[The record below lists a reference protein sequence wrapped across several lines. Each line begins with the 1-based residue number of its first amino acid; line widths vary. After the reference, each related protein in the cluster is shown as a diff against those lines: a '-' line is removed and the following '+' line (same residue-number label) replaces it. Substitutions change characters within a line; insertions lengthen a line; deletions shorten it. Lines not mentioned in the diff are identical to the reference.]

1 MKKILTL
8 MAAMSACAGTAMAS
22 DFNFADPTKDAEKPG
37 SDLNYNETAKAFS
50 FTVTKDDEI
59 TLTATGDV
67 TVKLGGAVLT
77 AADGKYKATADGELT
92 IELGTSAVTKIV
104 VVSSNSRLV
113 QAEIEKAQDKMGEAI
128 AAVAK
133 YVNYLDFYNKVQEE
147 ISKAGQKVQ
156 DVKAK
161 LAELKEANNV
171 TDDNREALIAELT
184 STTLLADDNY
194 GAVVMAENAIAKA
207 DEAFAKYKEIV
218 EVDSKIATSAL
229 DKANGTATKD
239 EWRDNGGEAI
249 NNTTMFTHNLK
260 AVKNNRGDVTGTA
273 LDGFKTTWIEGEWK
287 SLKDSVNTIKNDA
300 LAELGK
306 YPNSFKGY
314 KYVKSDFFYYENGSD
329 ENDPDN
335 GKLWVNDDVLTDQ
348 AAFQAKYQEVV
359 AKLRNVIARANFER
373 DNLKTVNDLT
383 AKVNKVDDALKA
395 GAPFALDADND
406 FNLLKEQITA
416 MQTEISNSENRY
428 MYGQDE
434 LSTFVTNISGVSTML
449 DAFYTELVGKARTDL
464 EAKLDAAQK
473 NLTKVS
479 YEVSAKYEHESATQV
494 EYQKQFSEQQN
505 KLDEVKKNVAASAF
519 PTVQTDYKAFADR
532 ISNINKK
539 VDEIWGTTLSSQKQE
554 ILTHN
559 QEAKDQIFKAIDAVR
574 ADYSLYVEKIN
585 TWITDDAT
593 KAAATDLKANLN
605 KLFSIVNGLDDMKAE
620 VTEAVDKMTENIKKE
635 SDEEFGAHYEANKN
649 IYRLTDDKVKGYLN
663 STETVS
669 NTIYNELKA
678 AAKTANAKAYYF
690 VQHSYNIKSID
701 WADDLIKTAKRN
713 VKTGDRNEKMS
724 AAAAAKFKVAYGKIR
739 EKDLTAPEGQQ
750 GEGYVKIAETEI
762 DRLNTY
768 DVDAADFKDNILAD
782 KVVKN
787 KDGKRELPE
796 KFIAPVETAVKAL
809 NEELESY
816 TTQYEL
822 IYEKKVEWNTAKA
835 KEDEL
840 QAKVDAWEEAN
851 KVAAE
856 NHFNVNK
863 ELTLV
868 NEDLA
873 KALENLEE
881 GCLTAKK
888 CEDATNKALENYEV
902 KMYMIQHFTEAKAN
916 EAAAP
921 VVSAKVAEVEKA
933 IADARTKVADYADDI
948 KNKANAELN
957 TIDGKL
963 TTLKKSIDLSVKKN
977 EIAANKDGF
986 IASLTTL
993 AGDVTKVLEAAA
1005 QAAKDADLD
1014 YNGDG
1019 KVNVQDLVDADAD
1032 FQKTGDGFTFYK
1044 FLDAYL
1050 EYLSK

>member
-22 DFNFADPTKDAEKPG
+22 DFNFANPSVDAKEEG
-37 SDLNYNETAKAFS
+37 SALTYNETAKAFS
-50 FTVTKDDEI
+50 FTVTAEDEI

-67 TVKLGGAVLT
+67 TVKLNGSALT
-77 AADGKYKATADGELT
+77 AVDGKYKATADGTLT

-104 VVSSNSRLV
+104 VVSSNSRKV
-113 QAEIEKAQDKMGEAI
+113 QTEIENAQAKMGEAI

-133 YVNYLDFYNKVQEE
+133 YVGYGDFYNKVQAE

-161 LAELKEANNV
+161 LAEYKEANNV
-171 TDDNREALIAELT
+171 TDANKDALIAELN
-184 STTLLADDNY
+184 STVLLADGNY
-194 GAVVMAENAIAKA
+194 GAVKMAEEAIAKA
-207 DEAFAKYKEIV
+207 DATFALFTQIV
-218 EVDSKIATSAL
+218 DTDSKVAL
-229 DKANGTATKD
+229 NALTKANGVATQG
-239 EWRDNGGEAI
+239 EWMVNGGEKI

-260 AVKNNRGDVTGTA
+260 AVKNQLGIVTKTE
-273 LDGFKTTWIEGEWK
+273 LDGFKTTWIESEWK
-287 SLKDSVNTIKNDA
+287 NLNKEVNETIKNA
-300 LAELGK
+300 AIAELNK
-306 YPNSFKGY
+306 YPNAF
-314 KYVKSDFFYYENGSD
+314 V
-329 ENDPDN
+329 ENDE
-335 GKLWVNDDVLTDQ
+335 Q
-348 AAFQAKYQEVV
+348 AFVDMYQEVV
-359 AKLRNVIARANFER
+359 EKLHNVIARANFER

-383 AKVNKVDDALKA
+383 AKVNKVDVALKA
-395 GAPFALDADND
+395 GAPFVLDADND
-406 FNLLKEQITA
+406 FTLLKEQITA
-416 MQTEISNSENRY
+416 MQTEISSSENRY
-428 MYGQDE
+428 MYSQDNFSE
-434 LSTFVTNISGVSTML
+434 FVNTISGVSTKL
-449 DAFYTELVGKARTDL
+449 DGFYTELVGKARTDL
-464 EAKLDAAQK
+464 QAKLKAAQE

-479 YEVSAKYEHESATQV
+479 YEVSAKYEHESATQK

-519 PTVQTDYKAFADR
+519 PTVQTDYKAFVDQ

-539 VDEIWGTTLSSQKQE
+539 VDEIWGTTLSSQKAE
-554 ILTHN
+554 INTHN
-559 QEAKDQIFKAIDAVR
+559 QEAKKKIFDAIDAVR

-585 TWITDDAT
+585 TWINDDAT
-593 KAAATDLKANLN
+593 KKAATDLKANLN
-605 KLFSIVNGLDDMKAE
+605 ELFSIVNGLDDMKAE

-649 IYRLTDDKVKGYLN
+649 IYRLTEDKVTGYLN
-663 STETVS
+663 STKTVS
-669 NTIYNELKA
+669 DAIYDELKEA
-678 AAKTANAKAYYF
+678 ATTANAKAYDF
-690 VQHSYNIKSID
+690 VKTNTGYGVKSIR
-701 WADDLIKTAKRN
+701 WANNLISDAKYN
-713 VKTGDRNEKMS
+713 VKTGDKNEKMS
-724 AAAAAKFKVAYGKIR
+724 AEAAAKFKAAYDKIAQ
-739 EKDLTAPEGQQ
+739 KDLTAPKGEQ

-762 DRLNTY
+762 ERLYNY
-768 DVDAADFKDNILAD
+768 DINKADFKDNILAD

-787 KDGKRELPE
+787 KEGKRELPE
-796 KFIAPVETAVKAL
+796 QYIAPVETAVNAL
-809 NEELESY
+809 NNELESY
-816 TTQYEL
+816 KAQYKD
-822 IYEKKVEWNTAKA
+822 IYALKVDWNTAKA

-840 QAKVDAWEEAN
+840 QAKVDAWEKAN
-851 KVAAE
+851 NVTAE

-863 ELTLV
+863 ELTAV
-868 NEDLA
+868 NENLA
-873 KALENLEE
+873 KTLENLEK
-881 GCLTAKK
+881 GCLTATK
-888 CEDATNKALENYEV
+888 CQDATDKAKENYAV

-948 KNKANAELN
+948 KNKANADLN

-963 TTLKKSIDLSVKKN
+963 TTLKNSIDASVKAN
-977 EIAANKDGF
+977 TIAANKDGF

-1019 KVNVQDLVDADAD
+1019 KVDVKDLVDADAD
-1032 FQKTGDGFTFYK
+1032 FQNTGDGFTFYK

>member
-22 DFNFADPTKDAEKPG
+22 DFNFANPTVDAKEDG
-37 SDLNYNETAKAFS
+37 SSPLKYDKTAKSFS
-50 FTVTKDDEI
+50 FTVTAEDEI
-59 TLTATGDV
+59 TLTATGNV
-67 TVKLGGAVLT
+67 TVKLNGTALT
-77 AADGKYKATADGELT
+77 AENGKYKATADGELT

-113 QAEIEKAQDKMGEAI
+113 QAEIEKAQAKMGEAI

-133 YVNYLDFYNKVQEE
+133 YVGYSEFYNKVQAEV
-147 ISKAGQKVQ
+147 SKAGQKVQ

-161 LAELKEANNV
+161 LAVLKETNKV
-171 TDDNREALIAELT
+171 TNENRDALIAELN
-184 STTLLADDNY
+184 STTLLADGTY
-194 GAVVMAENAIAKA
+194 GAVKMAEDAIAKA
-207 DEAFAKYKEIV
+207 DATFALFT
-218 EVDSKIATSAL
+218 KIIGTDAKVAL
-229 DKANGTATKD
+229 DALTKANGTATQG
-239 EWRDNGGEAI
+239 EWVVNGGEKI

-260 AVKNNRGDVTGTA
+260 AVKNHGIVTGTA
-273 LDGFKTTWIEGEWK
+273 LDGFKTTWIESEWK
-287 SLKDSVNTIKNDA
+287 NLNDEVNKTIKDA
-300 LAELGK
+300 AVAELGK
-306 YPNSFKGY
+306 YPNAF
-314 KYVKSDFFYYENGSD
+314 V
-329 ENDPDN
+329 ENDE
-335 GKLWVNDDVLTDQ
+335 Q
-348 AAFQAKYQEVV
+348 AFVAMYNEVV
-359 AKLRNVIARANFER
+359 EKLRNVIARANFER

-383 AKVNKVDDALKA
+383 AKVNKVDAALKA

-406 FNLLKEQITA
+406 FTLLKEQITA
-416 MQTEISNSENRY
+416 MQTEINSSENRY
-428 MYGQDE
+428 MYSQDNFSE
-434 LSTFVTNISGVSTML
+434 FVNTISGVSTKL
-449 DAFYTELVGKARTDL
+449 DGFYTELVGKARTDL
-464 EAKLDAAQK
+464 QAKLKAAQE

-479 YEVSAKYEHESATQV
+479 YEVSAKYEHESATQK

-505 KLDEVKKNVAASAF
+505 KLDKVKNDVKASTF
-519 PTVQTDYKAFADR
+519 PTVQTDYKTFVDQV
-532 ISNINKK
+532 SNINKK
-539 VDEIWGTTLSSQKQE
+539 VDEIWGTTLSSQKAE
-554 ILTHN
+554 INTHN
-559 QEAKDQIFKAIDAVR
+559 QAAKNQIFKAIDAVR

-585 TWITDDAT
+585 TWINDDAT
-593 KAAATDLKANLN
+593 KKAATDLKANLN
-605 KLFSIVNGLDDMKAE
+605 ELFSIVNGLDDMKAE

-649 IYRLTDDKVKGYLN
+649 IYRLTEDKVTGYLN
-663 STETVS
+663 STKTVS
-669 NTIYNELKA
+669 DAIYDELKEA
-678 AAKTANAKAYYF
+678 ATTANAKAYDF
-690 VQHSYNIKSID
+690 VKTNTGYGVKSIR
-701 WADDLIKTAKRN
+701 WANNLISDAKYN
-713 VKTGDRNEKMS
+713 VKTGDKNEKMS
-724 AAAAAKFKVAYGKIR
+724 AEAAAKFKAAYDKIAQ
-739 EKDLTAPEGQQ
+739 KDLTAPKGEQ

-762 DRLNTY
+762 ERLYNY
-768 DVDAADFKDNILAD
+768 DINKADFKDNILAD

-787 KDGKRELPE
+787 KEGKRELPE
-796 KFIAPVETAVKAL
+796 QYIAPVETAVNAL
-809 NEELESY
+809 NNELESY
-816 TTQYEL
+816 KAQYKD
-822 IYEKKVEWNTAKA
+822 IYALKVDWNTAKA

-840 QAKVDAWEEAN
+840 QAKVDAWEKAN
-851 KVAAE
+851 NVAAE

-863 ELTLV
+863 ELTAV
-868 NEDLA
+868 NENLA
-873 KALENLEE
+873 KTLENLEK
-881 GCLTAKK
+881 GCLTATK
-888 CEDATNKALENYEV
+888 CQDATDKAKENYAV

-948 KNKANAELN
+948 KNKANADLN

-963 TTLKKSIDLSVKKN
+963 TTLKNSIDASVKAN
-977 EIAANKDGF
+977 TIAANKDGF

>member
-22 DFNFADPTKDAEKPG
+22 DFNFANPTKDAKEDG
-37 SDLNYNETAKAFS
+37 SALTYNETAKAFS

-77 AADGKYKATADGELT
+77 AEDGKYKATADGELT

-113 QAEIEKAQDKMGEAI
+113 QAEIEKAQVKMGEAI

-133 YVNYLDFYNKVQEE
+133 YVGYGDFYNAVQAEV
-147 ISKAGQKVQ
+147 SKAGQKVQ

-161 LAELKEANNV
+161 LAVLKETNKV
-171 TDDNREALIAELT
+171 TNDNREALIAELN
-184 STTLLADDNY
+184 SRVLLADGNY
-194 GAVVMAENAIAKA
+194 GAVKMADDAIANA
-207 DEAFAKYKEIV
+207 DKTFKLFEKITGTDAKV
-218 EVDSKIATSAL
+218 AL
-229 DKANGTATKD
+229 DALKKANGIATID
-239 EWRDNGGEAI
+239 EWNENNGEKI

-260 AVKNNRGDVTGTA
+260 AVKNQSGKVTGTA
-273 LDGFKTTWIEGEWK
+273 LDGFKTTWIEGEWNN
-287 SLKDSVNTIKNDA
+287 LNNEVNTTIKNA
-300 LAELGK
+300 AIAELNK
-306 YPNSFKGY
+306 YPNAFVTNDYELDSGDEVYGEEAFK
-314 KYVKSDFFYYENGSD
+314 
-329 ENDPDN
+329 
-335 GKLWVNDDVLTDQ
+335 
-348 AAFQAKYQEVV
+348 AMYQEVV
-359 AKLRNVIARANFER
+359 DKLHNVIARANFER

-383 AKVNKVDDALKA
+383 IKVNKVEEALKA
-395 GAPFALDADND
+395 GAPFVLDKDNE
-406 FNLLKEQITA
+406 FTLLKEQIKA
-416 MQTEISNSENRY
+416 MQAEISDSENRY
-428 MYGQDE
+428 MHSQKDFNT
-434 LSTFVTNISGVSTML
+434 SVNNIRVTSSKL
-449 DAFYTELVGKARTDL
+449 DGFYTELVDKARKDFD
-464 EAKLDAAQK
+464 AKLKAAQE

-505 KLDEVKKNVAASAF
+505 KLDEVKKNVAASTF
-519 PTVQTDYKAFADR
+519 PTVQTDYKTFVDQ

-539 VDEIWGTTLSSQKQE
+539 VDEIWGTTLSSQKAE
-554 ILTHN
+554 INTHN
-559 QEAKDQIFKAIDAVR
+559 QEAKNQIFKAIDAVR

-585 TWITDDAT
+585 TWIKDKAT
-593 KAAATDLKANLN
+593 SAAATDLKANLN
-605 KLFSIVNGLDDMKAE
+605 ELFSIVNGLDDMKAE
-620 VTEAVDKMTENIKKE
+620 VTEAVNKMTENIKKE

-649 IYRLTDDKVKGYLN
+649 IYRLTEDKVTDYLKN
-663 STETVS
+663 TKTVS
-669 NTIYNELKA
+669 DAIYDELKEAATTANDKAYDFVKNGYSVNTIGWANELIKAAKRKVQTGDKYEKMSDKA
-678 AAKTANAKAYYF
+678 AAKF
-690 VQHSYNIKSID
+690 I
-701 WADDLIKTAKRN
+701 
-713 VKTGDRNEKMS
+713 
-724 AAAAAKFKVAYGKIR
+724 VAYGKIA
-739 EKDLTAPEGQQ
+739 EKDLSAPEGQQ
-750 GEGYVKIAETEI
+750 GEGYVKIAEAEI
-762 DRLNTY
+762 ERLYRY
-768 DVDAADFKDNILAD
+768 DFNKPDFKDNILAD
-782 KVVKN
+782 KVVEIN
-787 KDGKRELPE
+787 GKRELPE
-796 KFIAPVETAVKAL
+796 KFIAPVETAVNAL
-809 NEELESY
+809 NDELTSY
-816 TTQYEL
+816 TDQYKL

-840 QAKVDAWEEAN
+840 QAKVDAWEKAN
-851 KVAAE
+851 AAE

-873 KALENLEE
+873 KALDNLEK
-881 GCLTAKK
+881 GCLTASK
-888 CEDATNKALENYEV
+888 CKDATNKAIENYKA
-902 KMYMIQHFTEAKAN
+902 KMYMIEHFTEAKAN

-948 KNKANAELN
+948 KNKANADLN
-957 TIDGKL
+957 TIDGNL
-963 TTLKKSIDLSVKKN
+963 TSLKSSIDASVKDN
-977 EIAANKDGF
+977 TIAANKDGF
-986 IASLTTL
+986 IASLTKL

>member
-22 DFNFADPTKDAEKPG
+22 DFNFANPSVDAKEEG
-37 SDLNYNETAKAFS
+37 SALTYNETAKAFS
-50 FTVTKDDEI
+50 FTVTAEDEI

-67 TVKLGGAVLT
+67 TVKLNGSALT
-77 AADGKYKATADGELT
+77 AVDGMYKATADGTLT

-113 QAEIEKAQDKMGEAI
+113 QAEIEKAQVKMGEAI

-133 YVNYLDFYNKVQEE
+133 YVGYGDFYNAVQAEV
-147 ISKAGQKVQ
+147 SKAGQKVQ

-161 LAELKEANNV
+161 LAVLKETNSV
-171 TDDNREALIAELT
+171 TDANRVALIAELN
-184 STTLLADDNY
+184 SDVLLADGNY
-194 GAVVMAENAIAKA
+194 GAVKMAENAVAEAETTFALFNKIIDTDAK
-207 DEAFAKYKEIV
+207 EN
-218 EVDSKIATSAL
+218 AL
-229 DKANGTATKD
+229 NALTKANGVATQG
-239 EWRDNGGEAI
+239 EWMVNGGVKI

-260 AVKNNRGDVTGTA
+260 AVKNQLGIVTKVE
-273 LDGFKTTWIEGEWK
+273 LDGFKTTWIESEWK
-287 SLKDSVNTIKNDA
+287 NLNDEVNITIKNA
-300 LAELGK
+300 AVAELGK
-306 YPNSFKGY
+306 FPKAF
-314 KYVKSDFFYYENGSD
+314 V
-329 ENDPDN
+329 ENDE
-335 GKLWVNDDVLTDQ
+335 Q
-348 AAFQAKYQEVV
+348 AFVDMYKEVV
-359 AKLRNVIARANFER
+359 EKLRNVIARANFER

-383 AKVNKVDDALKA
+383 AKVNKVDAALKA
-395 GAPFALDADND
+395 GAPFVLDADND
-406 FNLLKEQITA
+406 FTLLKEQITA
-416 MQTEISNSENRY
+416 MQTEISSSENRY
-428 MYGQDE
+428 MYSQDNFSE
-434 LSTFVTNISGVSTML
+434 FVNTISGVSTKL
-449 DAFYTELVGKARTDL
+449 DGFYTELVGKARTDL
-464 EAKLDAAQK
+464 KAKLDAAQK

-479 YEVSAKYEHESATQV
+479 YEVSAKYEHESATQK

-519 PTVQTDYKAFADR
+519 PTVQTDYKTFVDQ

-539 VDEIWGTTLSSQKQE
+539 VDEIWGTTLSSQKAE
-554 ILTHN
+554 INTHN
-559 QEAKDQIFKAIDAVR
+559 QAAKKQIFDAIDAVR

-585 TWITDDAT
+585 TWINDDAT
-593 KAAATDLKANLN
+593 KKAATDLKANLN
-605 KLFSIVNGLDDMKAE
+605 ELFSIVNGLDDMKAE

-649 IYRLTDDKVKGYLN
+649 IYRLTEDKVTGYLN
-663 STETVS
+663 STKTVS
-669 NTIYNELKA
+669 DAIYDELKEA
-678 AAKTANAKAYYF
+678 ATTANAKAYNF
-690 VQHSYNIKSID
+690 VKTNTNYGVKSIR
-701 WADDLIKTAKRN
+701 WATNLISDAKYN
-713 VKTGDRNEKMS
+713 VKTGDKNEKMS
-724 AAAAAKFKVAYGKIR
+724 AEAAAKFKAAYDKIAQ
-739 EKDLTAPEGQQ
+739 KDLTAPKGEQ

-762 DRLNTY
+762 ERLYNY
-768 DVDAADFKDNILAD
+768 DINKADFKDNILAD

-787 KDGKRELPE
+787 KEGKRELPE
-796 KFIAPVETAVKAL
+796 QYIAPVETAVNAL
-809 NEELESY
+809 NKELESY
-816 TTQYEL
+816 TAQYKD
-822 IYEKKVEWNTAKA
+822 IYALKVDWNTAKA

-840 QAKVDAWEEAN
+840 QAKVDAWEKAN
-851 KVAAE
+851 NVAAE

-873 KALENLEE
+873 NTLKNLEK
-881 GCLTAKK
+881 GCLTATK
-888 CEDATNKALENYEV
+888 CQDATDKAKENYAV

-963 TTLKKSIDLSVKKN
+963 TDLKKSIDLSVKDN
-977 EIAANKDGF
+977 TIAANKDGY
-986 IASLTTL
+986 IANLTTL

>member
-22 DFNFADPTKDAEKPG
+22 DFNFANPSVDAKEEG
-37 SDLNYNETAKAFS
+37 SALTYNETAKAFS
-50 FTVTKDDEI
+50 FTVTAEDEI

-67 TVKLGGAVLT
+67 TVKLNGSTLT
-77 AADGKYKATADGELT
+77 AVDGKYKATADGTLT

-113 QAEIEKAQDKMGEAI
+113 QAEIEKAQVKMGEAI

-133 YVNYLDFYNKVQEE
+133 YVGYGDFYNAVQAEV
-147 ISKAGQKVQ
+147 SKAGQKVQ

-161 LAELKEANNV
+161 LAVLKETNSV
-171 TDDNREALIAELT
+171 TDANRVALIAELN
-184 STTLLADDNY
+184 SDVLLADGNY
-194 GAVVMAENAIAKA
+194 GAVKMAENAVAEAETTFALFNKIIDTDAK
-207 DEAFAKYKEIV
+207 EN
-218 EVDSKIATSAL
+218 AL
-229 DKANGTATKD
+229 NALTKANGVATQG
-239 EWRDNGGEAI
+239 EWMVNGGVKI

-260 AVKNNRGDVTGTA
+260 AVKNQLGIVTKVE
-273 LDGFKTTWIEGEWK
+273 LDGFKTTWIESEWK
-287 SLKDSVNTIKNDA
+287 NLNDEVNITIKNA
-300 LAELGK
+300 AVAELGK
-306 YPNSFKGY
+306 FPKAF
-314 KYVKSDFFYYENGSD
+314 V
-329 ENDPDN
+329 ENDE
-335 GKLWVNDDVLTDQ
+335 Q
-348 AAFQAKYQEVV
+348 AFIEMYQEVV
-359 AKLRNVIARANFER
+359 EKLHNVIARANFER

-383 AKVNKVDDALKA
+383 AKVNKVDAALKA
-395 GAPFALDADND
+395 GAPFVLDADND
-406 FNLLKEQITA
+406 FTLLKEQITA
-416 MQTEISNSENRY
+416 MQTEINSSENRY
-428 MYGQDE
+428 MYSQDNFSE
-434 LSTFVTNISGVSTML
+434 FVNTISGVSTKL
-449 DAFYTELVGKARTDL
+449 DGFYTELVGKARTDL

-479 YEVSAKYEHESATQV
+479 YEVSAKYEHESATQK

-519 PTVQTDYKAFADR
+519 PTVQTDYKTFVDQ

-539 VDEIWGTTLSSQKQE
+539 VDEIWGTTLSSQKAE

-559 QEAKDQIFKAIDAVR
+559 QAAKDQIFKAIDAVR

-585 TWITDDAT
+585 TWINDDAT
-593 KAAATDLKANLN
+593 KKAATDLKANLN
-605 KLFSIVNGLDDMKAE
+605 ELFSIVNGLDDMKAE

-649 IYRLTDDKVKGYLN
+649 IYRLTEDKVTGYLN
-663 STETVS
+663 STKTVS
-669 NTIYNELKA
+669 DAIYDELKEA
-678 AAKTANAKAYYF
+678 ATTANAKAYNF
-690 VQHSYNIKSID
+690 VKTNTNYGVKSIR
-701 WADDLIKTAKRN
+701 WANNLISDAKRN
-713 VKTGDRNEKMS
+713 VKTGDKNEKMS
-724 AAAAAKFKVAYGKIR
+724 AEAAAKFKAAYDKIAQ
-739 EKDLTAPEGQQ
+739 KDLTAPKGEQ

-762 DRLNTY
+762 ERLYNY
-768 DVDAADFKDNILAD
+768 DINKADFKDNILAD

-787 KDGKRELPE
+787 KEGKRELPE
-796 KFIAPVETAVKAL
+796 QYIAPVETAVNAL
-809 NEELESY
+809 NNELESY
-816 TTQYEL
+816 KAQYKD
-822 IYEKKVEWNTAKA
+822 IYALKVDWNTAKA

-840 QAKVDAWEEAN
+840 QAKVDAWEKAN
-851 KVAAE
+851 NVTAE

-863 ELTLV
+863 ELTAV
-868 NEDLA
+868 NENLA
-873 KALENLEE
+873 KTLENLEK
-881 GCLTAKK
+881 GCLTATK
-888 CEDATNKALENYEV
+888 CQDATDKAKENYAV

-948 KNKANAELN
+948 KNKANADLN

-963 TTLKKSIDLSVKKN
+963 TTLKNSIDASVKAN
-977 EIAANKDGF
+977 TIAANKDGF

-1019 KVNVQDLVDADAD
+1019 KVDVKDLVDADAD
-1032 FQKTGDGFTFYK
+1032 FQNTGDGFTFYK

>member
-22 DFNFADPTKDAEKPG
+22 DFNFANPTVDAKEDG
-37 SDLNYNETAKAFS
+37 SSPLKYDKTAKSFS
-50 FTVTKDDEI
+50 FTVTAEDEI
-59 TLTATGDV
+59 TLTATGNV
-67 TVKLGGAVLT
+67 TVKLNGTALT
-77 AADGKYKATADGELT
+77 AENGKYKAKADGELT

-113 QAEIEKAQDKMGEAI
+113 QAEIEKAQVKMGDAI

-147 ISKAGQKVQ
+147 ISKAGRKVQ

-161 LAELKEANNV
+161 LAELKETNSV

-184 STTLLADDNY
+184 STTLLADGNY
-194 GAVVMAENAIAKA
+194 GAVKMAENAVAEAETTFALFNKIIGTEKEGDDAKVA
-207 DEAFAKYKEIV
+207 ID
-218 EVDSKIATSAL
+218 AL
-229 DKANGTATKD
+229 NKANGTATQG
-239 EWRDNGGEAI
+239 EWMVNGGEKI

-260 AVKNNRGDVTGTA
+260 AVKKYGVVTGTE
-273 LDGFKTTWIEGEWK
+273 LDGFKTTWIE
-287 SLKDSVNTIKNDA
+287 SVWNNLNKEVNETIKNA
-300 LAELGK
+300 AVAELGK
-306 YPNSFKGY
+306 FPKAF
-314 KYVKSDFFYYENGSD
+314 V
-329 ENDPDN
+329 ENDE
-335 GKLWVNDDVLTDQ
+335 Q
-348 AAFQAKYQEVV
+348 AFIEMYQEVV
-359 AKLRNVIARANFER
+359 EKLRNVIARANFER

-383 AKVNKVDDALKA
+383 AKVNKVDAALKA

-406 FNLLKEQITA
+406 FTLLKEQITA
-416 MQTEISNSENRY
+416 MQTEINSSENRY
-428 MYGQDE
+428 MYSQDNFSE
-434 LSTFVTNISGVSTML
+434 FVNTISGVSTKL
-449 DAFYTELVGKARTDL
+449 DGFYTELVGKARTDL
-464 EAKLDAAQK
+464 QAKLKAAQE

-479 YEVSAKYEHESATQV
+479 YEVSAKYEHESATQK

-505 KLDEVKKNVAASAF
+505 KLDKVKKDVTDSTF
-519 PTVQTDYKAFADR
+519 PTVQTDYKTFVDQ

-539 VDEIWGTTLSSQKQE
+539 VDEIWGTTLSKQKAE
-554 ILTHN
+554 INTHN
-559 QEAKDQIFKAIDAVR
+559 QEAKNQIFKAIDAVR

-585 TWITDDAT
+585 TWIKDDAT
-593 KAAATDLKANLN
+593 KKAATDLKANLN
-605 KLFSIVNGLDDMKAE
+605 ELFSIVNGLDDMKAE

-649 IYRLTDDKVKGYLN
+649 IYRLTEDKVKGYLN
-663 STETVS
+663 STKTVS
-669 NTIYNELKA
+669 DAIYDELKEAATTANDKAYDFVMNGYSVNTIGWANELIKA
-678 AAKTANAKAYYF
+678 A
-690 VQHSYNIKSID
+690 
-701 WADDLIKTAKRN
+701 KRK
-713 VKTGDRNEKMS
+713 VKTGDKNEKMS
-724 AAAAAKFKVAYGKIR
+724 AKAAAKFIAAYDKIAQ
-739 EKDLTAPEGQQ
+739 KDLTAPKGEQ

-762 DRLNTY
+762 ERLYNY
-768 DVDAADFKDNILAD
+768 DINKADFKDNILAD

-787 KDGKRELPE
+787 KEGKRELPE
-796 KFIAPVETAVKAL
+796 QYIAPVETAVNAL
-809 NEELESY
+809 NDELKSY
-816 TTQYEL
+816 TDQYKL

-840 QAKVDAWEEAN
+840 QAKVNAWEEAN

-873 KALENLEE
+873 KALENLEK
-881 GCLTAKK
+881 GCLTASK
-888 CEDATNKALENYEV
+888 CQDATNKAIENYKV
-902 KMYMIQHFTEAKAN
+902 KMYMIQNFTEAKAN

-933 IADARTKVADYADDI
+933 IADARTKVAVYADDI
-948 KNKANAELN
+948 KNKANADLN

-963 TTLKKSIDLSVKKN
+963 TTLKSSIDASVKAN
-977 EIAANKDGF
+977 TIAANKDGF
-986 IASLTTL
+986 IANLTTL

>member
-22 DFNFADPTKDAEKPG
+22 DFNFADPSVDAEKPG
-37 SDLNYNETAKAFS
+37 SALTYNETAKAFS
-50 FTVTKDDEI
+50 FTVTAEDEI

-67 TVKLGGAVLT
+67 TVKLNGAVLT
-77 AADGKYKATADGELT
+77 AADGKYKATSDGELT

-113 QAEIEKAQDKMGEAI
+113 QAEIEKAQAKMGEVI
-128 AAVAK
+128 AAAAK
-133 YVNYLDFYNKVQEE
+133 YVNYLDFYNAVQAE

-161 LAELKEANNV
+161 LAEYKEANNV
-171 TDDNREALIAELT
+171 TDANKDALIAELN
-184 STTLLADDNY
+184 STTLLADGNY
-194 GAVVMAENAIAKA
+194 GAVKMAEDAIAKA
-207 DEAFAKYKEIV
+207 DATFALFN
-218 EVDSKIATSAL
+218 KIIGTDAKVAL
-229 DKANGTATKD
+229 NALKKANGTATQG
-239 EWRDNGGEAI
+239 EWVVNGGERI

-260 AVKNNRGDVTGTA
+260 AVKNNLGIVTGTA
-273 LDGFKTTWIEGEWK
+273 LDGFKTTWIESEWTN
-287 SLKDSVNTIKNDA
+287 LNNEVNTTIKNA
-300 LAELGK
+300 AIAELNK
-306 YPNSFKGY
+306 YPNAF
-314 KYVKSDFFYYENGSD
+314 V
-329 ENDPDN
+329 ENDE
-335 GKLWVNDDVLTDQ
+335 Q
-348 AAFQAKYQEVV
+348 AFVDMYQEVV
-359 AKLRNVIARANFER
+359 DKLANVIARANFER

-383 AKVNKVDDALKA
+383 AKVNKVDAALKA

-406 FNLLKEQITA
+406 FTLLKEQITA
-416 MQTEISNSENRY
+416 MQTEISSSENRY
-428 MYGQDE
+428 MYSQDNF
-434 LSTFVTNISGVSTML
+434 STFVTNINGVSTKL

-505 KLDEVKKNVAASAF
+505 ELDKVKKNVAASAF
-519 PTVQTDYKAFADR
+519 PTVHTDYKAFADQ

-539 VDEIWGTTLSSQKQE
+539 VDEIWGTTLSKQKTE
-554 ILTHN
+554 INTHN
-559 QEAKDQIFKAIDAVR
+559 QEAKKKIFDAIDAVR

-593 KAAATDLKANLN
+593 MAAATDLKANLN

-649 IYRLTDDKVKGYLN
+649 IYRLTEDKVTGYLN
-663 STETVS
+663 STKTVS
-669 NTIYNELKA
+669 KAIYDELKEA
-678 AAKTANAKAYYF
+678 ARTANDEAYYF
-690 VQHSYNIKSID
+690 VQHSYKINSID
-701 WADDLIKTAKRN
+701 WATDLIDNAKRYN
-713 VKTGDRNEKMS
+713 VKPGNKNELMS
-724 AAAAAKFKVAYGKIR
+724 AEADPKFKAAYDKIAK
-739 EKDLTAPEGQQ
+739 KDLNAPEGQQ

-762 DRLNTY
+762 ERLYHY
-768 DVDAADFKDNILAD
+768 DINAADFKDNILAD
-782 KVVKN
+782 KVVAI
-787 KDGKRELPE
+787 DGKRELPE
-796 KFIAPVETAVKAL
+796 KFIAPVKTAVNAL
-809 NEELESY
+809 NKELESY
-816 TTQYEL
+816 KAQYQL
-822 IYEKKVEWNTAKA
+822 IYAKKVDWNTAKA

-888 CEDATNKALENYEV
+888 CEDATNKAIENYMV

-948 KNKANAELN
+948 KNKANADLN

-963 TTLKKSIDLSVKKN
+963 TDLKKSIDESVKAN
-977 EIAANKDGF
+977 TIAANKDSF

>member
-22 DFNFADPTKDAEKPG
+22 DFNFANPTVDAKEDG
-37 SDLNYNETAKAFS
+37 SSPLKYDKTAKSFS
-50 FTVTKDDEI
+50 FTVTADDEI
-59 TLTATGDV
+59 TLTATGNV
-67 TVKLGGAVLT
+67 TVKLNGTALT
-77 AADGKYKATADGELT
+77 AENGKYKATADGELT

-113 QAEIEKAQDKMGEAI
+113 QTEIEKAQAKMGEAI

-133 YVNYLDFYNKVQEE
+133 YVGYSEFYNKVQAEV
-147 ISKAGQKVQ
+147 SKAGQKVQ

-161 LAELKEANNV
+161 LAVLKETNKV
-171 TDDNREALIAELT
+171 TNENRDALIAELN
-184 STTLLADDNY
+184 STTLLADGTY
-194 GAVVMAENAIAKA
+194 GAVKMAEDAIAKA
-207 DEAFAKYKEIV
+207 DATFALFT
-218 EVDSKIATSAL
+218 KIIGTDAKVAL
-229 DKANGTATKD
+229 DALTKANGTATQG
-239 EWRDNGGEAI
+239 EWVVNGGEKI

-260 AVKNNRGDVTGTA
+260 AVKNHGIVTGTA
-273 LDGFKTTWIEGEWK
+273 LDGFKTTWIQSEWK
-287 SLKDSVNTIKNDA
+287 NLNDEVNKTIKDA
-300 LAELGK
+300 AVAELGK
-306 YPNSFKGY
+306 YPNAF
-314 KYVKSDFFYYENGSD
+314 V
-329 ENDPDN
+329 ENDE
-335 GKLWVNDDVLTDQ
+335 Q
-348 AAFQAKYQEVV
+348 AFVAMYNEVV
-359 AKLRNVIARANFER
+359 EKLRNVIARANFER

-383 AKVNKVDDALKA
+383 AKVNKVDAALKA

-406 FNLLKEQITA
+406 FTLLKEQITA
-416 MQTEISNSENRY
+416 MQTEINSSENRY
-428 MYGQDE
+428 MYSQDNF
-434 LSTFVTNISGVSTML
+434 SVFVTNISGVSTKL
-449 DAFYTELVGKARTDL
+449 DGFYTELVGKARTDL
-464 EAKLDAAQK
+464 EAKLKAAQE

-494 EYQKQFSEQQN
+494 LYQKQFSEQQN
-505 KLDEVKKNVAASAF
+505 KLDKVKNDVKASTF
-519 PTVQTDYKAFADR
+519 PTVQTDYKAFVDQ

-539 VDEIWGTTLSSQKQE
+539 VDEIWGTTLSSQKAE
-554 ILTHN
+554 INTHN
-559 QEAKDQIFKAIDAVR
+559 QAAKKQIFDAIDAVR

-585 TWITDDAT
+585 TWINDDAT
-593 KAAATDLKANLN
+593 KKAATDLKANLN
-605 KLFSIVNGLDDMKAE
+605 ELFSIVNGLDDMKAE

-649 IYRLTDDKVKGYLN
+649 IYRLTEDKVKGYLN
-663 STETVS
+663 STKTVS
-669 NTIYNELKA
+669 DAIYDELKEA
-678 AAKTANAKAYYF
+678 ATTANAKAYDF
-690 VQHSYNIKSID
+690 VKTNTGYGVKSIR
-701 WADDLIKTAKRN
+701 WATNLISDANRN
-713 VKTGDRNEKMS
+713 VKTGDKNEKMS
-724 AAAAAKFKVAYGKIR
+724 VEAAAKFKAAYDKIAQ
-739 EKDLTAPEGQQ
+739 KDLTAPKGEQ

-762 DRLNTY
+762 ERLYHY
-768 DVDAADFKDNILAD
+768 DINKADFKDNILAD

-787 KDGKRELPE
+787 KEGKRELPE
-796 KFIAPVETAVKAL
+796 QYIAPVETAVNAL
-809 NEELESY
+809 NKELESY
-816 TTQYEL
+816 TAQYKD
-822 IYEKKVEWNTAKA
+822 IYALKVDWNTAKA

-840 QAKVDAWEEAN
+840 QAKVDAWEKAN
-851 KVAAE
+851 NVAAE

-873 KALENLEE
+873 NTLKNLEK
-881 GCLTAKK
+881 GCLTATK
-888 CEDATNKALENYEV
+888 CQDATDKAKENYAV

-963 TTLKKSIDLSVKKN
+963 TDLKKSIDLSVKDN
-977 EIAANKDGF
+977 TIAANKDGY
-986 IASLTTL
+986 IANLTTL

>member
-22 DFNFADPTKDAEKPG
+22 DFNFANPTVDAKEDG
-37 SDLNYNETAKAFS
+37 SALTYNETAKAFS
-50 FTVTKDDEI
+50 FTVTAEDEI
-59 TLTATGDV
+59 TLTATGAV
-67 TVKLGGAVLT
+67 TVKLNGAALT
-77 AADGKYKATADGELT
+77 AVGGKYTATSDGTLT

-113 QAEIEKAQDKMGEAI
+113 QAEIEKAQVKMGDAI

-147 ISKAGQKVQ
+147 ISKAGRKVQ

-161 LAELKEANNV
+161 LAELKETNSV

-184 STTLLADDNY
+184 STTLLADGNY
-194 GAVVMAENAIAKA
+194 GAVKMAENAVAEAETTFALFNKIIGTEKEGDDAKVA
-207 DEAFAKYKEIV
+207 ID
-218 EVDSKIATSAL
+218 AL
-229 DKANGTATKD
+229 NKANGTATQG
-239 EWRDNGGEAI
+239 EWMVNGGEKI

-260 AVKNNRGDVTGTA
+260 AVKKYGVVTGTE
-273 LDGFKTTWIEGEWK
+273 LDGFKTTWIE
-287 SLKDSVNTIKNDA
+287 SVWNNLNKEVNETIKNA
-300 LAELGK
+300 AVAELGK
-306 YPNSFKGY
+306 FPKAF
-314 KYVKSDFFYYENGSD
+314 V
-329 ENDPDN
+329 ENDE
-335 GKLWVNDDVLTDQ
+335 Q
-348 AAFQAKYQEVV
+348 AFIEMYQEVV
-359 AKLRNVIARANFER
+359 EKLRNVIARANFER

-383 AKVNKVDDALKA
+383 AKVNKVDAALKA

-406 FNLLKEQITA
+406 FTLLKEQITA
-416 MQTEISNSENRY
+416 MQTEINSSENRY
-428 MYGQDE
+428 MYSQDNFSE
-434 LSTFVTNISGVSTML
+434 FVNTISGVSTKL
-449 DAFYTELVGKARTDL
+449 DGFYTELVGKARTDL
-464 EAKLDAAQK
+464 QAKLKAAQE

-479 YEVSAKYEHESATQV
+479 YEVSAKYEHESATQK

-505 KLDEVKKNVAASAF
+505 KLDKVKKDVTDSTF
-519 PTVQTDYKAFADR
+519 PTVQTDYKTFVDQ

-539 VDEIWGTTLSSQKQE
+539 VDEIWGTTLSKQKAE
-554 ILTHN
+554 INTHN
-559 QEAKDQIFKAIDAVR
+559 QEAKNQIFKAIDAVR

-585 TWITDDAT
+585 TWIKDDAT
-593 KAAATDLKANLN
+593 KKAATDLKANLN
-605 KLFSIVNGLDDMKAE
+605 ELFSIVNGLDDMKAE

-649 IYRLTDDKVKGYLN
+649 IYRLTEDKVKGYLN
-663 STETVS
+663 STKTVS
-669 NTIYNELKA
+669 DAIYDELKEAATTANDKAYDFVMNGYSVNTIGWANELIKA
-678 AAKTANAKAYYF
+678 A
-690 VQHSYNIKSID
+690 
-701 WADDLIKTAKRN
+701 KRK
-713 VKTGDRNEKMS
+713 VKTGDKNEKMS
-724 AAAAAKFKVAYGKIR
+724 AKAAAKFIAAYDKIAQ
-739 EKDLTAPEGQQ
+739 KDLTAPKGEQ

-762 DRLNTY
+762 ERLYNY
-768 DVDAADFKDNILAD
+768 DINKADFKDNILAD

-787 KDGKRELPE
+787 KEGKRELPE
-796 KFIAPVETAVKAL
+796 QYIAPVETAVNAL
-809 NEELESY
+809 NDELKSY
-816 TTQYEL
+816 TDQYKL

-840 QAKVDAWEEAN
+840 QAKVNAWEEAN

-873 KALENLEE
+873 KALENLEK
-881 GCLTAKK
+881 GCLTASK
-888 CEDATNKALENYEV
+888 CQDATNKAIENYKV
-902 KMYMIQHFTEAKAN
+902 KMYMIQNFTEAKAN

-933 IADARTKVADYADDI
+933 IADARTKVAVYADDI
-948 KNKANAELN
+948 KNKANADLN

-963 TTLKKSIDLSVKKN
+963 TTLKSSIDASVKAN
-977 EIAANKDGF
+977 TIAANKDGF
-986 IASLTTL
+986 IAGLTTL

-1019 KVNVQDLVDADAD
+1019 KVDVKDLVDADAD

>member
-22 DFNFADPTKDAEKPG
+22 DFNFANPSVDAKEEG
-37 SDLNYNETAKAFS
+37 SSLTYNETAKAFS
-50 FTVTKDDEI
+50 FTVTAEDEI

-67 TVKLGGAVLT
+67 TVKLNGSALT
-77 AADGKYKATADGELT
+77 AVDGKYKATADGELT

-113 QAEIEKAQDKMGEAI
+113 QAEIEKAQAKMGEVI
-128 AAVAK
+128 AAAAK
-133 YVNYLDFYNKVQEE
+133 YVNYLDFYNAVQAE

-161 LAELKEANNV
+161 LAEYKEANNV
-171 TDDNREALIAELT
+171 TDANKDALIAELN
-184 STTLLADDNY
+184 STVLLADGNY
-194 GAVVMAENAIAKA
+194 GAVKMAEDAIAKA
-207 DEAFAKYKEIV
+207 DDTFAQFE
-218 EVDSKIATSAL
+218 KIIGADAQKAL
-229 DKANGTATKD
+229 NALTKANGVATQG
-239 EWRDNGGEAI
+239 EWMTNGGEKI

-260 AVKNNRGDVTGTA
+260 AVKNSLGWVTGTE
-273 LDGFKTTWIEGEWK
+273 LDGFKTTWIESEWK
-287 SLKDSVNTIKNDA
+287 NLNNEVNTTIKNA
-300 LAELGK
+300 AIAELNK
-306 YPNSFKGY
+306 YPAAF
-314 KYVKSDFFYYENGSD
+314 V
-329 ENDPDN
+329 ENDE
-335 GKLWVNDDVLTDQ
+335 Q
-348 AAFQAKYQEVV
+348 AFVDMYQEVV
-359 AKLRNVIARANFER
+359 DKLANVIARANFER

-383 AKVNKVDDALKA
+383 AKVNKVDEALKA

-406 FNLLKEQITA
+406 FTLLKEQITA
-416 MQTEISNSENRY
+416 MQTEISSSENRY
-428 MYGQDE
+428 MYSQDNFSE
-434 LSTFVTNISGVSTML
+434 FVNTISGVSTML

-519 PTVQTDYKAFADR
+519 PTVQTDYKAFADQ

-605 KLFSIVNGLDDMKAE
+605 ELFSIVNGLDDMKAE

-663 STETVS
+663 STKTVS
-669 NTIYNELKA
+669 DAIYDELKA
-678 AAKTANAKAYYF
+678 AATTANVKAYNF
-690 VQHSYNIKSID
+690 VKTNTGYGVKSIR
-701 WADDLIKTAKRN
+701 WATNLISDAKYN
-713 VKTGDRNEKMS
+713 VKTGDKNEKMS
-724 AAAAAKFKVAYGKIR
+724 AEAADKFKAAYDKIKT
-739 EKDLTAPEGQQ
+739 KDLTAPEGQQ
-750 GEGYVKIAETEI
+750 GEGYVKIAEAEI
-762 DRLNTY
+762 ERLYSYDNTK
-768 DVDAADFKDNILAD
+768 ADFKDNILAD

-796 KFIAPVETAVKAL
+796 KFIAPVETAVNAL
-809 NEELESY
+809 NKELESY
-816 TTQYEL
+816 KAQYKG
-822 IYEKKVEWNTAKA
+822 IYALKVDWNTAKA

-840 QAKVDAWEEAN
+840 QAKVDAWEKAN
-851 KVAAE
+851 NVAAE

-868 NEDLA
+868 NENLA
-873 KALENLEE
+873 STLKSLEE
-881 GCLTAKK
+881 GCLTATK
-888 CEDATNKALENYEV
+888 CQEATDKAKENYAV

-948 KNKANAELN
+948 KNKANADLN

-963 TTLKKSIDLSVKKN
+963 KDLKKSIDASVKAN
-977 EIAANKDGF
+977 TIAANKDSF
-986 IASLTTL
+986 IESLTTY

>member
-22 DFNFADPTKDAEKPG
+22 DFNFANPTVDAKEDG
-37 SDLNYNETAKAFS
+37 SSPLKYDKTAKSFS
-50 FTVTKDDEI
+50 FTVTAEDEI
-59 TLTATGDV
+59 TLTATGNV
-67 TVKLGGAVLT
+67 TVKLNGTALT
-77 AADGKYKATADGELT
+77 AENGKYKAKADGELT

-113 QAEIEKAQDKMGEAI
+113 QAEIEKAQVKMGDAI

-147 ISKAGQKVQ
+147 ISKAGRKVQ

-161 LAELKEANNV
+161 LAELKETNSV

-184 STTLLADDNY
+184 STTHLADGNY
-194 GAVVMAENAIAKA
+194 GAVKMAENAVAETETTFALFNKIIGTEKEGDDAKVA
-207 DEAFAKYKEIV
+207 ID
-218 EVDSKIATSAL
+218 AL
-229 DKANGTATKD
+229 NKANGTATQG
-239 EWRDNGGEAI
+239 EWMVNGGEKI

-260 AVKNNRGDVTGTA
+260 AVKKYGVVTGTE
-273 LDGFKTTWIEGEWK
+273 LDGFKTTWIE
-287 SLKDSVNTIKNDA
+287 SVWNNLNKEVNETIKNA
-300 LAELGK
+300 AVAELGK
-306 YPNSFKGY
+306 FPKAF
-314 KYVKSDFFYYENGSD
+314 V
-329 ENDPDN
+329 ENDE
-335 GKLWVNDDVLTDQ
+335 Q
-348 AAFQAKYQEVV
+348 AFIKMYQEVV
-359 AKLRNVIARANFER
+359 EKLRNVIARANFER

-383 AKVNKVDDALKA
+383 AKVNKVDAALKA

-406 FNLLKEQITA
+406 FTLLKEQITA
-416 MQTEISNSENRY
+416 MQTEINSSENRY
-428 MYGQDE
+428 MYSQDNFSE
-434 LSTFVTNISGVSTML
+434 FVNTISGVSTKL
-449 DAFYTELVGKARTDL
+449 DGFYTELVGKARTDL
-464 EAKLDAAQK
+464 QAKLKAAQE

-479 YEVSAKYEHESATQV
+479 YEVSAKYEHESATQK

-505 KLDEVKKNVAASAF
+505 KLDKVKKDVTDSTF
-519 PTVQTDYKAFADR
+519 PTVQTDYKTFVDQ

-539 VDEIWGTTLSSQKQE
+539 VDEIWGTTLSKQKAE
-554 ILTHN
+554 INTHN
-559 QEAKDQIFKAIDAVR
+559 QEAKNQIFKAIDAVR

-585 TWITDDAT
+585 TWIKDDAT
-593 KAAATDLKANLN
+593 KKAATDLKANLN
-605 KLFSIVNGLDDMKAE
+605 ELFSIVNGLDDMKAE

-649 IYRLTDDKVKGYLN
+649 IYRLTEDKVNGYLN
-663 STETVS
+663 STKTVS
-669 NTIYNELKA
+669 DAIYDELKEAANTANDKAYDFVMNGYSVNTIGWANELIKA
-678 AAKTANAKAYYF
+678 A
-690 VQHSYNIKSID
+690 
-701 WADDLIKTAKRN
+701 KRK
-713 VKTGDRNEKMS
+713 VKTGDKNEKMS
-724 AAAAAKFKVAYGKIR
+724 AKAAAKFIAAYDKIAQ
-739 EKDLTAPEGQQ
+739 KDLTAPKGEQ

-762 DRLNTY
+762 ERLYNY
-768 DVDAADFKDNILAD
+768 VINKADFKDNILAD

-787 KDGKRELPE
+787 KEGKRELPE
-796 KFIAPVETAVKAL
+796 QYIAPVETAVNAL
-809 NEELESY
+809 NDELKSY
-816 TTQYEL
+816 TDQYKL

-840 QAKVDAWEEAN
+840 QAKVNAWEEAN

-873 KALENLEE
+873 KALENLEK
-881 GCLTAKK
+881 GCLTASK
-888 CEDATNKALENYEV
+888 CQDATNKAIENYKV
-902 KMYMIQHFTEAKAN
+902 KMYMIQNFTEAKAN

-933 IADARTKVADYADDI
+933 IADARTKVAVYADDI
-948 KNKANAELN
+948 KNKANADLN

-963 TTLKKSIDLSVKKN
+963 TTLKSSIDASVKAN
-977 EIAANKDGF
+977 TIAANKDGF
-986 IASLTTL
+986 IAGLTTL

-1019 KVNVQDLVDADAD
+1019 KVDVKDLVDADAD

>member
-22 DFNFADPTKDAEKPG
+22 DFNFANPTVDAKEDG
-37 SDLNYNETAKAFS
+37 SSLKYDETAKSFS
-50 FTVTKDDEI
+50 FNVTAEDEI

-67 TVKLGGAVLT
+67 TVKLNGSALT
-77 AADGKYKATADGELT
+77 AVDGKYKATADGTLT

-113 QAEIEKAQDKMGEAI
+113 QAEIEKAQVKMGEAI

-133 YVNYLDFYNKVQEE
+133 YVGYGDFYNAVQAE

-161 LAELKEANNV
+161 LAVLKETNSV

-184 STTLLADDNY
+184 STTLLADGNY
-194 GAVVMAENAIAKA
+194 GAVKMAENAVAEAETTFALFNKIIGTEKEGDDAKVA
-207 DEAFAKYKEIV
+207 ID
-218 EVDSKIATSAL
+218 AL
-229 DKANGTATKD
+229 NKANGVATQG
-239 EWRDNGGEAI
+239 EWMVNGGEKI

-260 AVKNNRGDVTGTA
+260 AVKNHLGIVTKVE
-273 LDGFKTTWIEGEWK
+273 LDGFKTTWIESEWK
-287 SLKDSVNTIKNDA
+287 NLNKEVNETIKNA
-300 LAELGK
+300 AVAELGK
-306 YPNSFKGY
+306 FPKAF
-314 KYVKSDFFYYENGSD
+314 V
-329 ENDPDN
+329 ENDE
-335 GKLWVNDDVLTDQ
+335 Q
-348 AAFQAKYQEVV
+348 AFIEMYQEVV
-359 AKLRNVIARANFER
+359 EKLRNVIARANFER

-383 AKVNKVDDALKA
+383 AKVNKVDAALKA
-395 GAPFALDADND
+395 GAPFVLDADND
-406 FNLLKEQITA
+406 FTLLKEQITA
-416 MQTEISNSENRY
+416 MQTEISSSENRY
-428 MYGQDE
+428 MYSQDNFSE
-434 LSTFVTNISGVSTML
+434 FVNTISGVSTKL
-449 DAFYTELVGKARTDL
+449 DGFYTELVGKARTDL
-464 EAKLDAAQK
+464 QAKLKAAQE

-479 YEVSAKYEHESATQV
+479 YEVSAKYEHESATQK

-505 KLDEVKKNVAASAF
+505 KLDEVKKNVAASTF
-519 PTVQTDYKAFADR
+519 PTVQTDYKAFVDQ

-539 VDEIWGTTLSSQKQE
+539 VDEIWGTTLSSQKAE
-554 ILTHN
+554 INTHN
-559 QEAKDQIFKAIDAVR
+559 QAAKKKIFDAIDAVR

-585 TWITDDAT
+585 TWINDDAT
-593 KAAATDLKANLN
+593 KKAATDLKANLN
-605 KLFSIVNGLDDMKAE
+605 ELFSIVNGLDDMKAE

-649 IYRLTDDKVKGYLN
+649 IYRLTEDKVTGYLN
-663 STETVS
+663 STKTVS
-669 NTIYNELKA
+669 DAIYDELKEA
-678 AAKTANAKAYYF
+678 ATTANAKAYDF
-690 VQHSYNIKSID
+690 VKTNTGYGVKSIR
-701 WADDLIKTAKRN
+701 WANNLISDAKYN
-713 VKTGDRNEKMS
+713 VKTGDKNEKMS
-724 AAAAAKFKVAYGKIR
+724 AEAAAKFKAAYDKIAQ
-739 EKDLTAPEGQQ
+739 KDLTAPKGEQ

-762 DRLNTY
+762 ERLYNY
-768 DVDAADFKDNILAD
+768 DINKADFKDNILAD

-787 KDGKRELPE
+787 KEGKRELPE
-796 KFIAPVETAVKAL
+796 QYIAPVETAVNAL
-809 NEELESY
+809 NNELESY
-816 TTQYEL
+816 KAQYKD
-822 IYEKKVEWNTAKA
+822 IYALKVDWNTAKA

-840 QAKVDAWEEAN
+840 QAKVDAWEKAN
-851 KVAAE
+851 NVTAE

-863 ELTLV
+863 ELTAV
-868 NEDLA
+868 NENLA
-873 KALENLEE
+873 KTLENLEK
-881 GCLTAKK
+881 GCLTATK
-888 CEDATNKALENYEV
+888 CQDATDKAKENYAV

-948 KNKANAELN
+948 KNKANADLN

-963 TTLKKSIDLSVKKN
+963 TTLKNSIDASVKAN
-977 EIAANKDGF
+977 TIAANKDGF

-1019 KVNVQDLVDADAD
+1019 KVDVKDLVDADAD

>member
-22 DFNFADPTKDAEKPG
+22 DFNFANPTVDAKEDG
-37 SDLNYNETAKAFS
+37 SALTYNETAKAFS
-50 FTVTKDDEI
+50 FTVTAEDEI

-67 TVKLGGAVLT
+67 TVKLNGSTLT
-77 AADGKYKATADGELT
+77 AVDGKYKATADGTLT

-113 QAEIEKAQDKMGEAI
+113 QAEIEKAQVKMGEAI

-133 YVNYLDFYNKVQEE
+133 YVGYGDFYNAVQAEV
-147 ISKAGQKVQ
+147 SKAGQKVQ

-161 LAELKEANNV
+161 LAVLKETNSV
-171 TDDNREALIAELT
+171 TDANRVALIAELN
-184 STTLLADDNY
+184 SDVLLADGNY
-194 GAVVMAENAIAKA
+194 GAVKMAENAVAEAETTFALFNKIIDTDAK
-207 DEAFAKYKEIV
+207 EN
-218 EVDSKIATSAL
+218 AL
-229 DKANGTATKD
+229 NALTKANGVATQG
-239 EWRDNGGEAI
+239 EWMVNGGVKI

-260 AVKNNRGDVTGTA
+260 AVKNQLGIVTKVE
-273 LDGFKTTWIEGEWK
+273 LDGFKTTWIESEWK
-287 SLKDSVNTIKNDA
+287 NLNDEVNITIKNA
-300 LAELGK
+300 AVAELGK
-306 YPNSFKGY
+306 FPKAF
-314 KYVKSDFFYYENGSD
+314 V
-329 ENDPDN
+329 ENDE
-335 GKLWVNDDVLTDQ
+335 Q
-348 AAFQAKYQEVV
+348 AFVEMYKEVV
-359 AKLRNVIARANFER
+359 EKLRNVIARANFER

-383 AKVNKVDDALKA
+383 AKVNKVDAALKA

-406 FNLLKEQITA
+406 FTLLKEQITA
-416 MQTEISNSENRY
+416 MQTEINSSENRY
-428 MYGQDE
+428 MYSQDNFSE
-434 LSTFVTNISGVSTML
+434 FVNTISGVSTKL
-449 DAFYTELVGKARTDL
+449 DGFYTELVGKARTDL

-479 YEVSAKYEHESATQV
+479 YEVSAKYEHESATQK

-505 KLDEVKKNVAASAF
+505 KLDKVKNDVKASTF
-519 PTVQTDYKAFADR
+519 PTVQTDYKTFVDQ

-539 VDEIWGTTLSSQKQE
+539 VDEIWGTTLSSQKAE

-559 QEAKDQIFKAIDAVR
+559 QAAKDQIFKAIDAVR

-585 TWITDDAT
+585 TWINDDAT
-593 KAAATDLKANLN
+593 KKAATDLKANLN
-605 KLFSIVNGLDDMKAE
+605 ELFSIVNGLDDMKAE

-649 IYRLTDDKVKGYLN
+649 IYRLTEDKVTGYLN
-663 STETVS
+663 STKTVS
-669 NTIYNELKA
+669 DAIYDELKEA
-678 AAKTANAKAYYF
+678 ATTANDKAYDF
-690 VQHSYNIKSID
+690 VKTNTGYGVKSIR
-701 WADDLIKTAKRN
+701 WATNLISDAKRN
-713 VKTGDRNEKMS
+713 VKTGDKNEKMS
-724 AAAAAKFKVAYGKIR
+724 VEAAAKFKAAYDKIAQ
-739 EKDLTAPEGQQ
+739 KDLTAPKGEQ

-762 DRLNTY
+762 ERLYNY
-768 DVDAADFKDNILAD
+768 DINKADFKDNILAD

-787 KDGKRELPE
+787 KEGKRELPE
-796 KFIAPVETAVKAL
+796 QYIAPVETAVNAL
-809 NEELESY
+809 NKELASY
-816 TTQYEL
+816 TAQYKD
-822 IYEKKVEWNTAKA
+822 IYALKVDWNTAKA

-840 QAKVDAWEEAN
+840 QAKVNAWEEAN
-851 KVAAE
+851 NVAAE

-873 KALENLEE
+873 NTLKNLEK
-881 GCLTAKK
+881 GCLTATK
-888 CEDATNKALENYEV
+888 CQDATDKAKENYAV

-933 IADARTKVADYADDI
+933 IADARTKVAVYADDI
-948 KNKANAELN
+948 KNKANADLN

-963 TTLKKSIDLSVKKN
+963 TDLKSSIDASVKAN
-977 EIAANKDGF
+977 TIAANKDGF
-986 IASLTTL
+986 IAGLTTL

-1019 KVNVQDLVDADAD
+1019 KVDVKDLVDADAD
-1032 FQKTGDGFTFYK
+1032 FQNTGDGFTFYK

>member
-22 DFNFADPTKDAEKPG
+22 DFNFANPSVDAKEEG
-37 SDLNYNETAKAFS
+37 SALTYNETAKAFS
-50 FTVTKDDEI
+50 FTVTAEDEI

-67 TVKLGGAVLT
+67 TVKLNGSTLT
-77 AADGKYKATADGELT
+77 AVDGKYKATADGTLT

-113 QAEIEKAQDKMGEAI
+113 QAEIEKAQVKMGEAI

-133 YVNYLDFYNKVQEE
+133 YVGYGDFYNAVQAEV
-147 ISKAGQKVQ
+147 SKAGQKVQ

-161 LAELKEANNV
+161 LAVLKETNSV
-171 TDDNREALIAELT
+171 TDANRVALIAELN
-184 STTLLADDNY
+184 SDVLLADGNY
-194 GAVVMAENAIAKA
+194 GAVKMAENAVAEAETTFALFNKIIDTDAK
-207 DEAFAKYKEIV
+207 EN
-218 EVDSKIATSAL
+218 AL
-229 DKANGTATKD
+229 NALTKANGVATQG
-239 EWRDNGGEAI
+239 EWMVNGGVKI

-260 AVKNNRGDVTGTA
+260 AVKNQHGIVTKVE
-273 LDGFKTTWIEGEWK
+273 LDGFKTTWIESEWK
-287 SLKDSVNTIKNDA
+287 KLNDEVNITIKNA
-300 LAELGK
+300 AVAELGK
-306 YPNSFKGY
+306 FPKAF
-314 KYVKSDFFYYENGSD
+314 V
-329 ENDPDN
+329 ENDE
-335 GKLWVNDDVLTDQ
+335 Q
-348 AAFQAKYQEVV
+348 AFIEMYKEVV
-359 AKLRNVIARANFER
+359 EKLRNVIARANFER

-383 AKVNKVDDALKA
+383 AKVNKVDAALKA
-395 GAPFALDADND
+395 GAPFVLDADND
-406 FNLLKEQITA
+406 FTLLKEQITA
-416 MQTEISNSENRY
+416 MQTEISSSENRY
-428 MYGQDE
+428 MYSQDNFSE
-434 LSTFVTNISGVSTML
+434 FVNTISGVSTKL
-449 DAFYTELVGKARTDL
+449 DGFYTELVGKARTDL

-479 YEVSAKYEHESATQV
+479 YEVSAKYEHESATQK

-519 PTVQTDYKAFADR
+519 PTVQTDYKAFVDQ

-539 VDEIWGTTLSSQKQE
+539 VDEIWGTTLSSQKAE
-554 ILTHN
+554 INTHN
-559 QEAKDQIFKAIDAVR
+559 QAAKKKIFDAIDAVR

-585 TWITDDAT
+585 TWINDDAT
-593 KAAATDLKANLN
+593 KKAATDLKANLN
-605 KLFSIVNGLDDMKAE
+605 ELFSIVNGLDDMKAE

-649 IYRLTDDKVKGYLN
+649 IYRLTEDKVTGYLN
-663 STETVS
+663 STKTVS
-669 NTIYNELKA
+669 DAIYDELKEA
-678 AAKTANAKAYYF
+678 ATTANAKAYDF
-690 VQHSYNIKSID
+690 VKTNTGYGVKSIR
-701 WADDLIKTAKRN
+701 WANNLISDAKYN
-713 VKTGDRNEKMS
+713 VKTGDKNEKMS
-724 AAAAAKFKVAYGKIR
+724 AEAAAKFKAAYDKIAQ
-739 EKDLTAPEGQQ
+739 KDLTAPKGEQ

-762 DRLNTY
+762 ERLYNY
-768 DVDAADFKDNILAD
+768 DINKADFKDNILAD

-787 KDGKRELPE
+787 KEGKRELPE
-796 KFIAPVETAVKAL
+796 QYIAPVETAVNAL
-809 NEELESY
+809 NNELESY
-816 TTQYEL
+816 KAQYKD
-822 IYEKKVEWNTAKA
+822 IYALKVDWNTAKA

-840 QAKVDAWEEAN
+840 QAKVDAWEKAN
-851 KVAAE
+851 NVAAE

-863 ELTLV
+863 ELTAV
-868 NEDLA
+868 NENLA
-873 KALENLEE
+873 KTLENLEK
-881 GCLTAKK
+881 GCLTATK
-888 CEDATNKALENYEV
+888 CQDATDKAKENYAV

-933 IADARTKVADYADDI
+933 IADASTKVADYADDI
-948 KNKANAELN
+948 KNKANADLN

-963 TTLKKSIDLSVKKN
+963 TTLKNSIDASVKAN
-977 EIAANKDGF
+977 TIAANKDGF

>member
-22 DFNFADPTKDAEKPG
+22 DFNFANPTVDAKEDG
-37 SDLNYNETAKAFS
+37 SSLKYDETAKAFS
-50 FTVTKDDEI
+50 FNVTAEDEI
-59 TLTATGDV
+59 TLTATGNV
-67 TVKLGGAVLT
+67 TVKLNGTALT
-77 AADGKYKATADGELT
+77 AENGKYKATADGKLT

-113 QAEIEKAQDKMGEAI
+113 QAEIEKAQAKMGEAI

-133 YVNYLDFYNKVQEE
+133 YVGYGDFYNKVQAE

-161 LAELKEANNV
+161 LAEYKEDNKV
-171 TDDNREALIAELT
+171 SDDNRKALIAELT
-184 STTLLADDNY
+184 STTLLADGNY
-194 GAVVMAENAIAKA
+194 GAVKMAENAVAGAETTFALFTKIIGTDAK
-207 DEAFAKYKEIV
+207 V
-218 EVDSKIATSAL
+218 AL
-229 DKANGTATKD
+229 DALTKANGVATQG
-239 EWRDNGGEAI
+239 EWMVNGGVKI

-260 AVKNNRGDVTGTA
+260 AVKNQLGIVTKVE
-273 LDGFKTTWIEGEWK
+273 LDGFKTTWIESEWK
-287 SLKDSVNTIKNDA
+287 NLNDEVNKTIKDA
-300 LAELGK
+300 AVAELGK
-306 YPNSFKGY
+306 YPNAF
-314 KYVKSDFFYYENGSD
+314 V
-329 ENDPDN
+329 ENDE
-335 GKLWVNDDVLTDQ
+335 Q
-348 AAFQAKYQEVV
+348 AFVAMYQEVV
-359 AKLRNVIARANFER
+359 EKLRNVIARANFER

-383 AKVNKVDDALKA
+383 AKVNKVDAALKA

-406 FNLLKEQITA
+406 FTLLKEQITA
-416 MQTEISNSENRY
+416 MQTEINSSENRY
-428 MYGQDE
+428 MYSQDNFSE
-434 LSTFVTNISGVSTML
+434 FVNTISGVSTKL
-449 DAFYTELVGKARTDL
+449 DGFYTELVGKARTDL
-464 EAKLDAAQK
+464 QAKLKAAQE

-479 YEVSAKYEHESATQV
+479 YEVSAKYEHESATQK

-505 KLDEVKKNVAASAF
+505 KLDKVKNDVKASTF
-519 PTVQTDYKAFADR
+519 PTVQTDYKTFVDQV
-532 ISNINKK
+532 SNINKK
-539 VDEIWGTTLSSQKQE
+539 VDEIWGTTLSSQKAE
-554 ILTHN
+554 INTHN
-559 QEAKDQIFKAIDAVR
+559 QAAKNQIFKAIDAVR

-585 TWITDDAT
+585 TWINDDAT
-593 KAAATDLKANLN
+593 KKAATDLKANLN
-605 KLFSIVNGLDDMKAE
+605 ELFSIVNGLDDMKAE

-649 IYRLTDDKVKGYLN
+649 IYRLTEDKVTGYLN
-663 STETVS
+663 STKTVS
-669 NTIYNELKA
+669 DAIYDELKEA
-678 AAKTANAKAYYF
+678 ATTANDKAYDF
-690 VQHSYNIKSID
+690 VKTNTGYGVKSIR
-701 WADDLIKTAKRN
+701 WATNLISDAKRN
-713 VKTGDRNEKMS
+713 VKTGDKNEKMS
-724 AAAAAKFKVAYGKIR
+724 VEAAAKFKAAYDKIAQ
-739 EKDLTAPEGQQ
+739 KDLTAPKGEQ

-762 DRLNTY
+762 ERLYHY
-768 DVDAADFKDNILAD
+768 DINKADFKDNILAD

-787 KDGKRELPE
+787 KEGKRELPE
-796 KFIAPVETAVKAL
+796 QYIAPVETAVNAL
-809 NEELESY
+809 NKELASY
-816 TTQYEL
+816 TAQYKD
-822 IYEKKVEWNTAKA
+822 IYALKVDWNTAKA

-840 QAKVDAWEEAN
+840 QAKVDAWEKAN
-851 KVAAE
+851 NVAAE

-873 KALENLEE
+873 NTLKNLEK
-881 GCLTAKK
+881 GCLTATK
-888 CEDATNKALENYEV
+888 CQDATDKAKENYAV

-948 KNKANAELN
+948 KNKANADLN

-963 TTLKKSIDLSVKKN
+963 TTLKNSIDASVKAN
-977 EIAANKDGF
+977 TIAANKDGF

>member
-22 DFNFADPTKDAEKPG
+22 DFNFANPTVDAKEDG
-37 SDLNYNETAKAFS
+37 SSLKYDETAKAFS
-50 FTVTKDDEI
+50 FNVTAEDEI
-59 TLTATGDV
+59 TLTATGNV
-67 TVKLGGAVLT
+67 TVKLNGTALT
-77 AADGKYKATADGELT
+77 AENGKYKATADGKLT

-113 QAEIEKAQDKMGEAI
+113 QAEIEKAQAKMGEAI

-133 YVNYLDFYNKVQEE
+133 YVGYGDFYNKVQAE

-161 LAELKEANNV
+161 LAEYKEDNKV
-171 TDDNREALIAELT
+171 SDDNRKALIAELT
-184 STTLLADDNY
+184 STTLLADGNY
-194 GAVVMAENAIAKA
+194 GAVKMAENAVAEAETTFALFNKIIDTDAK
-207 DEAFAKYKEIV
+207 EN
-218 EVDSKIATSAL
+218 AL
-229 DKANGTATKD
+229 NALTKANGVATQG
-239 EWRDNGGEAI
+239 EWMVNGGVKI

-260 AVKNNRGDVTGTA
+260 AVKNQLGIVTKVE
-273 LDGFKTTWIEGEWK
+273 LDGFKTTWIESEWK
-287 SLKDSVNTIKNDA
+287 NLNDEVNITIKNA
-300 LAELGK
+300 AVAELGK
-306 YPNSFKGY
+306 FPKAF
-314 KYVKSDFFYYENGSD
+314 V
-329 ENDPDN
+329 ENDE
-335 GKLWVNDDVLTDQ
+335 Q
-348 AAFQAKYQEVV
+348 AFIEMYQEVV
-359 AKLRNVIARANFER
+359 EKLRNVIARANFER

-383 AKVNKVDDALKA
+383 AKVNKVDAALKA
-395 GAPFALDADND
+395 GAPFVLDADND
-406 FNLLKEQITA
+406 FTLLKEQITA
-416 MQTEISNSENRY
+416 MQTEINSSENRY
-428 MYGQDE
+428 MYSQDNFSE
-434 LSTFVTNISGVSTML
+434 FVNTISGVSTKL
-449 DAFYTELVGKARTDL
+449 DGFYTELVGKARTDL
-464 EAKLDAAQK
+464 QTKLKAAQE

-479 YEVSAKYEHESATQV
+479 YEVSAKYEHESATQK

-519 PTVQTDYKAFADR
+519 PTVQTDYKAFVDQ

-539 VDEIWGTTLSSQKQE
+539 VDEIWGTTLSSQKAE
-554 ILTHN
+554 INTHN
-559 QEAKDQIFKAIDAVR
+559 QAAKKKIFDAIDAVR

-585 TWITDDAT
+585 TWINDDAT
-593 KAAATDLKANLN
+593 KKAATDLKANLN
-605 KLFSIVNGLDDMKAE
+605 ELFSIVNGLDDMKAE

-649 IYRLTDDKVKGYLN
+649 IYRLTEDKVTGYLN
-663 STETVS
+663 STKTVS
-669 NTIYNELKA
+669 DAIYDELKEA
-678 AAKTANAKAYYF
+678 ATTANAKAYDF
-690 VQHSYNIKSID
+690 VKTNTGYGVKSIR
-701 WADDLIKTAKRN
+701 WANNLISDAKYN
-713 VKTGDRNEKMS
+713 VKTGDKNEKMS
-724 AAAAAKFKVAYGKIR
+724 AEAAAKFKAAYDKIAQ
-739 EKDLTAPEGQQ
+739 KDLTAPKGEQ

-762 DRLNTY
+762 ERLYHY
-768 DVDAADFKDNILAD
+768 DINKADFKDNILAD

-787 KDGKRELPE
+787 KEGKRELPE
-796 KFIAPVETAVKAL
+796 QYIAPVETAVNAL
-809 NEELESY
+809 NKELASY
-816 TTQYEL
+816 TAQYKD
-822 IYEKKVEWNTAKA
+822 IYALKVDWNTAKA

-840 QAKVDAWEEAN
+840 QAKVDAWEKAN
-851 KVAAE
+851 NVAAE

-873 KALENLEE
+873 NTLKNLEK
-881 GCLTAKK
+881 GCLTATK
-888 CEDATNKALENYEV
+888 CQDATDKAKENYAV

-933 IADARTKVADYADDI
+933 IADARTKVAVYADDI
-948 KNKANAELN
+948 KNKANADLN
-957 TIDGKL
+957 TIEGKL
-963 TTLKKSIDLSVKKN
+963 TDLKKSIDLSVEKN
-977 EIAANKDGF
+977 TIAANKDGF
-986 IASLTTL
+986 IANLTTL

>member
-22 DFNFADPTKDAEKPG
+22 DFNFANPTVDAKEDG
-37 SDLNYNETAKAFS
+37 SALTYNETAKAFS
-50 FTVTKDDEI
+50 FTVTAEDEI

-67 TVKLGGAVLT
+67 TVKLNGIALT
-77 AADGKYKATADGELT
+77 AVGGKYTATSDGTLT

-104 VVSSNSRLV
+104 VVSSNSRQV
-113 QAEIEKAQDKMGEAI
+113 QAEIEKAQAKMGEAI

-133 YVNYLDFYNKVQEE
+133 YVDYSEFYNKVQAEV
-147 ISKAGQKVQ
+147 SKAGQKVQ

-171 TDDNREALIAELT
+171 TDANKDALIAELN
-184 STTLLADDNY
+184 STVLLADGNY
-194 GAVVMAENAIAKA
+194 GAVKMAENAVAEAETTFALFNKIIDTDAK
-207 DEAFAKYKEIV
+207 EN
-218 EVDSKIATSAL
+218 AL
-229 DKANGTATKD
+229 NALTHANGPANQG
-239 EWRDNGGEAI
+239 EWIHYQGEKI
-249 NNTTMFTHNLK
+249 NNTNLFTHNLK
-260 AVKNNRGDVTGTA
+260 AVKKYGVVTGTE
-273 LDGFKTTWIEGEWK
+273 LDGFKTTWIKSEWK
-287 SLKDSVNTIKNDA
+287 NLNDEVNITIKNA
-300 LAELGK
+300 AVAELGK
-306 YPNSFKGY
+306 FPKAF
-314 KYVKSDFFYYENGSD
+314 V
-329 ENDPDN
+329 ENDE
-335 GKLWVNDDVLTDQ
+335 Q
-348 AAFQAKYQEVV
+348 AFIKMYQEVV
-359 AKLRNVIARANFER
+359 EKLRNVIARANFER

-383 AKVNKVDDALKA
+383 AKVNKVDAALKA
-395 GAPFALDADND
+395 GAPFALDKDND
-406 FNLLKEQITA
+406 FTLLKEQITA
-416 MQTEISNSENRY
+416 MQTEISSSENRY
-428 MYGQDE
+428 MYSQDDF
-434 LSTFVTNISGVSTML
+434 SGFVNTISGVSTKL

-479 YEVSAKYEHESATQV
+479 YEVSAKYENEGATQIK
-494 EYQKQFSEQQN
+494 YQKQFSEQQN

-519 PTVQTDYKAFADR
+519 PTVQTDYKAFVDQ

-539 VDEIWGTTLSSQKQE
+539 VDEIWGTTLSSQKAE

-585 TWITDDAT
+585 TWITDMAT
-593 KAAATDLKANLN
+593 MDAATDLKANLN
-605 KLFSIVNGLDDMKAE
+605 TLFSIVNGLDDMKAE

-649 IYRLTDDKVKGYLN
+649 IYRLTEDKVDGYIGIHGKVAN
-663 STETVS
+663 VATD
-669 NTIYNELKA
+669 IYNELKA
-678 AAKTANAKAYYF
+678 AATTANAKAYNF
-690 VQHSYNIKSID
+690 VKTSTKYGVKSIR
-701 WADDLIKTAKRN
+701 WANNLISDAKYN
-713 VKTGDRNEKMS
+713 VKTGDKNEMMS
-724 AAAAAKFKVAYGKIR
+724 AEAAAKFKAAYDKIAQ
-739 EKDLTAPEGQQ
+739 KDLTAPKGEQ

-762 DRLNTY
+762 ERLYNY
-768 DVDAADFKDNILAD
+768 DINKADFKDNILAD

-787 KDGKRELPE
+787 KEGKRELPE
-796 KFIAPVETAVKAL
+796 QYIAPVETAVNAL
-809 NEELESY
+809 NDELKSY
-816 TTQYEL
+816 TDQYNL

-840 QAKVDAWEEAN
+840 QAKVNAWEEAN

-873 KALENLEE
+873 KALENLEK
-881 GCLTAKK
+881 GCLTASK
-888 CEDATNKALENYEV
+888 CQDATNKAIENYKV

-948 KNKANAELN
+948 KNKANADLN
-957 TIDGKL
+957 TIEGKL
-963 TTLKKSIDLSVKKN
+963 TDLKKSINLSVEKN
-977 EIAANKDGF
+977 TIAAKKDGF
-986 IASLTTL
+986 IANLTTL

-1005 QAAKDADLD
+1005 EAAKDADLD

-1019 KVNVQDLVDADAD
+1019 KVNVQDLLDADAE
-1032 FQKTGDGFTFYK
+1032 FQNSGDGFTFYK
-1044 FLDAYL
+1044 FFDAYL

>member
-22 DFNFADPTKDAEKPG
+22 DFNFANPTVDAKEDG
-37 SDLNYNETAKAFS
+37 SSPLKYDKTAKSFS
-50 FTVTKDDEI
+50 FTVTAEDEI
-59 TLTATGDV
+59 TLTATGNV
-67 TVKLGGAVLT
+67 TVKLNGTALT
-77 AADGKYKATADGELT
+77 AENGKYKATADGELT

-113 QAEIEKAQDKMGEAI
+113 QAEIEKAQAKMGEAI

-133 YVNYLDFYNKVQEE
+133 YVGYSEFYNKVQAEV
-147 ISKAGQKVQ
+147 SKAGQKVQ

-161 LAELKEANNV
+161 LAVLKETNKV
-171 TDDNREALIAELT
+171 TNENRDALIAELN
-184 STTLLADDNY
+184 STTLLADGTY
-194 GAVVMAENAIAKA
+194 GAVKMAEDAIAKA
-207 DEAFAKYKEIV
+207 DATFALFT
-218 EVDSKIATSAL
+218 KIIGTDAKVAL
-229 DKANGTATKD
+229 DALTKANGTATQG
-239 EWRDNGGEAI
+239 EWVVNGGEKI

-260 AVKNNRGDVTGTA
+260 AVKNHGIVTGTA
-273 LDGFKTTWIEGEWK
+273 LDGFKTTWIESEWK
-287 SLKDSVNTIKNDA
+287 NLNDEVNKTIKDA
-300 LAELGK
+300 AVAELGK
-306 YPNSFKGY
+306 YPNAF
-314 KYVKSDFFYYENGSD
+314 V
-329 ENDPDN
+329 ENDE
-335 GKLWVNDDVLTDQ
+335 Q
-348 AAFQAKYQEVV
+348 AFVAMYNEVV
-359 AKLRNVIARANFER
+359 EKLRNVIARANFER

-383 AKVNKVDDALKA
+383 AKVNKVDAALKA

-406 FNLLKEQITA
+406 FTLLKEQITA
-416 MQTEISNSENRY
+416 MQTEINSSENRY
-428 MYGQDE
+428 MYSQDNFSE
-434 LSTFVTNISGVSTML
+434 FVNTISGVSTKL
-449 DAFYTELVGKARTDL
+449 DGFYTELVGKARTDL
-464 EAKLDAAQK
+464 QAKLKAAQE

-479 YEVSAKYEHESATQV
+479 YEVSAKYEHESATQK

-505 KLDEVKKNVAASAF
+505 KLDKVKNDVKASTF
-519 PTVQTDYKAFADR
+519 PTVQTDYKTFVDQV
-532 ISNINKK
+532 SNINKK
-539 VDEIWGTTLSSQKQE
+539 VDEIWGTTLSSQKAE
-554 ILTHN
+554 INTHN
-559 QEAKDQIFKAIDAVR
+559 QAAKNQIFKAIDAVR

-585 TWITDDAT
+585 TWINDDAT
-593 KAAATDLKANLN
+593 KKAATDLKANLN
-605 KLFSIVNGLDDMKAE
+605 ELFSIVNGLDDMKAE

-649 IYRLTDDKVKGYLN
+649 IYRLTEDKVTGYLN
-663 STETVS
+663 STKTVS
-669 NTIYNELKA
+669 DAIYDELKEA
-678 AAKTANAKAYYF
+678 ATTANDKAYDF
-690 VQHSYNIKSID
+690 VKTNTGYGVKSIR
-701 WADDLIKTAKRN
+701 WATNLISDAKRN
-713 VKTGDRNEKMS
+713 VKTGDKNEKMS
-724 AAAAAKFKVAYGKIR
+724 AEAAAKFKAAYDKIAQ
-739 EKDLTAPEGQQ
+739 KDLTAPKGEQ

-762 DRLNTY
+762 ERLYHY
-768 DVDAADFKDNILAD
+768 DINKADFKDNILAD

-787 KDGKRELPE
+787 KEGKRELPE
-796 KFIAPVETAVKAL
+796 QYIAPVETAVNAL
-809 NEELESY
+809 NKELASY
-816 TTQYEL
+816 TAQYKD
-822 IYEKKVEWNTAKA
+822 IYALKVDWNTAKA

-840 QAKVDAWEEAN
+840 QAKVDAWEKAN
-851 KVAAE
+851 NVAAE

-873 KALENLEE
+873 NTLKNLEK
-881 GCLTAKK
+881 GCLTATK
-888 CEDATNKALENYEV
+888 CQDATDKAKENYAV

-916 EAAAP
+916 EVAAP

-948 KNKANAELN
+948 KNKANADLN

-963 TTLKKSIDLSVKKN
+963 TTLKNSIDASVKAN
-977 EIAANKDGF
+977 TIAANKDGF

>member
-22 DFNFADPTKDAEKPG
+22 DFNFANPSVDAKEEG
-37 SDLNYNETAKAFS
+37 SALTYNETDKAFS
-50 FTVTKDDEI
+50 FTVTADDDI
-59 TLTATGDV
+59 TLTATGAV
-67 TVKLGGAVLT
+67 TVKLNGTALT
-77 AADGKYKATADGELT
+77 AVGGKYTATSDGTLT

-113 QAEIEKAQDKMGEAI
+113 QTEIEKAQVKMGETI

-133 YVNYLDFYNKVQEE
+133 YVGYSEFYNKVQAEV
-147 ISKAGQKVQ
+147 SKAGQKVQ

-161 LAELKEANNV
+161 LAVLKETNKV
-171 TDDNREALIAELT
+171 TNENRDALIAELT
-184 STTLLADDNY
+184 STTLLADGTY
-194 GAVVMAENAIAKA
+194 GAVKMAEDAIAKA
-207 DEAFAKYKEIV
+207 DATFALFT
-218 EVDSKIATSAL
+218 KIIGTDAKVAL
-229 DKANGTATKD
+229 DALTKANGTATQG
-239 EWRDNGGEAI
+239 EWIVNGGEKI

-260 AVKNNRGDVTGTA
+260 AVKNNLGYVLRTE
-273 LDGFKTTWIEGEWK
+273 LDGFKTTWIESEWK
-287 SLKDSVNTIKNDA
+287 NLNKEVNETIKNA
-300 LAELGK
+300 AVAELGK
-306 YPNSFKGY
+306 FPKAF
-314 KYVKSDFFYYENGSD
+314 V
-329 ENDPDN
+329 ENDE
-335 GKLWVNDDVLTDQ
+335 Q
-348 AAFQAKYQEVV
+348 AFIEMYQEVV
-359 AKLRNVIARANFER
+359 EKLRNVIARANFER

-383 AKVNKVDDALKA
+383 AKVNKVDEALKA
-395 GAPFALDADND
+395 GAPFALEHDND
-406 FNLLKEQITA
+406 FTLFKEQITA
-416 MQTEISNSENRY
+416 MQAEISSSENRY
-428 MYGQDE
+428 MYDQDDYNK
-434 LSTFVTNISGVSTML
+434 FVTNISGVSTKL
-449 DAFYTELVGKARTDL
+449 DGFYTELVGKARTDL
-464 EAKLDAAQK
+464 QAKLKAAQE

-479 YEVSAKYEHESATQV
+479 YEVSAKYEHESATQK

-505 KLDEVKKNVAASAF
+505 KLDKVKKDVTDSTF
-519 PTVQTDYKAFADR
+519 PTVQTDYKTFVDQ

-539 VDEIWGTTLSSQKQE
+539 VDEIWGTTLSSQKAE
-554 ILTHN
+554 INTHN
-559 QEAKDQIFKAIDAVR
+559 QAAKNQIFKAIDAVR

-585 TWITDDAT
+585 TWINDDAT
-593 KAAATDLKANLN
+593 KKAATDLKANLN
-605 KLFSIVNGLDDMKAE
+605 ELFSIVNGLDDMKAE

-649 IYRLTDDKVKGYLN
+649 IYRLTEDKVKGYLN
-663 STETVS
+663 STKTVS
-669 NTIYNELKA
+669 DAIYDELKEA
-678 AAKTANAKAYYF
+678 ATTANDKAYDF
-690 VQHSYNIKSID
+690 VKTNTGYGVKSIR
-701 WADDLIKTAKRN
+701 WATNLISDAKRN
-713 VKTGDRNEKMS
+713 VKTGDKNEKMS
-724 AAAAAKFKVAYGKIR
+724 VEAAAKFKAAYDKIAQ
-739 EKDLTAPEGQQ
+739 KDLTAPKGEQ

-762 DRLNTY
+762 ERLYNY
-768 DVDAADFKDNILAD
+768 DINKADFKDNILAD

-787 KDGKRELPE
+787 KEGKRELPE
-796 KFIAPVETAVKAL
+796 QYIAPVETAVNAL
-809 NEELESY
+809 NKELASY
-816 TTQYEL
+816 TAQYKD
-822 IYEKKVEWNTAKA
+822 IYALKVDWNTAKA

-840 QAKVDAWEEAN
+840 QAKVDAWEKAN
-851 KVAAE
+851 NVAAE

-873 KALENLEE
+873 NTLKNLEK
-881 GCLTAKK
+881 GCLTATK
-888 CEDATNKALENYEV
+888 CQDATDKAKENYAV

-948 KNKANAELN
+948 KNKANADLN

-963 TTLKKSIDLSVKKN
+963 TTLKNSIDASVKAN
-977 EIAANKDGF
+977 TIAATKDGF

>member
-22 DFNFADPTKDAEKPG
+22 DFNFANPSVDAKEEG
-37 SDLNYNETAKAFS
+37 SALTYNETDKAFS
-50 FTVTKDDEI
+50 FTVTADDDI
-59 TLTATGDV
+59 TLTATGAV
-67 TVKLGGAVLT
+67 TVKLNGTALT
-77 AADGKYKATADGELT
+77 AVGGKYTATSDGTLT

-113 QAEIEKAQDKMGEAI
+113 QTEIEKAQVKMGETI

-133 YVNYLDFYNKVQEE
+133 YVGYSEFYNKVQAEV
-147 ISKAGQKVQ
+147 SKAGQKVQ

-161 LAELKEANNV
+161 LAVLKETNKV
-171 TDDNREALIAELT
+171 TNENRDALIAELT
-184 STTLLADDNY
+184 STTLLADGTY
-194 GAVVMAENAIAKA
+194 GAVKMAEDAIAKA
-207 DEAFAKYKEIV
+207 DATFALFT
-218 EVDSKIATSAL
+218 KIIGTDAKVAL
-229 DKANGTATKD
+229 DALTKANGTATQG
-239 EWRDNGGEAI
+239 EWIVNGGEKI

-260 AVKNNRGDVTGTA
+260 AVKNNLGYVLRTE
-273 LDGFKTTWIEGEWK
+273 LDGFKTTWIESEWK
-287 SLKDSVNTIKNDA
+287 NLNKEVNETIKNA
-300 LAELGK
+300 AVAELGK
-306 YPNSFKGY
+306 FPKAF
-314 KYVKSDFFYYENGSD
+314 V
-329 ENDPDN
+329 ENDE
-335 GKLWVNDDVLTDQ
+335 Q
-348 AAFQAKYQEVV
+348 AFIEMYQEVV
-359 AKLRNVIARANFER
+359 EKLRNVIARANFER

-383 AKVNKVDDALKA
+383 AKVNKVDEALKA
-395 GAPFALDADND
+395 GAPFALEHDND
-406 FNLLKEQITA
+406 FTLFKEQITA
-416 MQTEISNSENRY
+416 MQAEISSSENRY
-428 MYGQDE
+428 MYDQDDYNK
-434 LSTFVTNISGVSTML
+434 FVTNISGVSTKL
-449 DAFYTELVGKARTDL
+449 DGFYTELVGKARTDL
-464 EAKLDAAQK
+464 QAKLKAAQE

-479 YEVSAKYEHESATQV
+479 YEVSAKHEHESATQK

-505 KLDEVKKNVAASAF
+505 KLDKVKKDVTDSTF
-519 PTVQTDYKAFADR
+519 PTVQTDYKTFVDQ

-539 VDEIWGTTLSSQKQE
+539 VDEIWGTTLSSQKAE
-554 ILTHN
+554 INTHN
-559 QEAKDQIFKAIDAVR
+559 QAAKNQIFKAIDAVR

-585 TWITDDAT
+585 TWINDDAT
-593 KAAATDLKANLN
+593 KKAATDLKANLN
-605 KLFSIVNGLDDMKAE
+605 ELFSIVNGLDDMKAE

-649 IYRLTDDKVKGYLN
+649 IYRLTEDKVKGYLN
-663 STETVS
+663 STKTVS
-669 NTIYNELKA
+669 DAIYDELKEA
-678 AAKTANAKAYYF
+678 ATTANDKAYDF
-690 VQHSYNIKSID
+690 VKTNTGYGVKSIR
-701 WADDLIKTAKRN
+701 WATNLISDAKRN
-713 VKTGDRNEKMS
+713 VKTGDKNEKMS
-724 AAAAAKFKVAYGKIR
+724 VEAAAKFKAAYDKIAQ
-739 EKDLTAPEGQQ
+739 KDLTAPKGEQ

-762 DRLNTY
+762 ERLYNY
-768 DVDAADFKDNILAD
+768 DINKADFKDNILAD

-787 KDGKRELPE
+787 KEGKRELPE
-796 KFIAPVETAVKAL
+796 QYIAPVETAVNAL
-809 NEELESY
+809 NKELASY
-816 TTQYEL
+816 TAQYKD
-822 IYEKKVEWNTAKA
+822 IYALKVDWNTAKA

-840 QAKVDAWEEAN
+840 QAKVDAWEKAN
-851 KVAAE
+851 NVAAE

-873 KALENLEE
+873 NTLKNLEK
-881 GCLTAKK
+881 GCLTATK
-888 CEDATNKALENYEV
+888 CQDATDKAKENYAV

-948 KNKANAELN
+948 KNKANADLN

-963 TTLKKSIDLSVKKN
+963 TTLKNSIDASVKAN
-977 EIAANKDGF
+977 TIAATKDGF

>member
-22 DFNFADPTKDAEKPG
+22 DFNFANPTVDAKEDG
-37 SDLNYNETAKAFS
+37 SSLKYDETAKAFS
-50 FTVTKDDEI
+50 FTVTAEDEI

-67 TVKLGGAVLT
+67 TVKLNGTALSAV
-77 AADGKYKATADGELT
+77 DGKYKATADGELT

-104 VVSSNSRLV
+104 VVSSNSCLV
-113 QAEIEKAQDKMGEAI
+113 QAEIEKAQVKMGEAI

-133 YVNYLDFYNKVQEE
+133 YVGYGEFYNKVQAEV
-147 ISKAGQKVQ
+147 SKAGQKVQ

-161 LAELKEANNV
+161 LAVLKETNKV
-171 TDDNREALIAELT
+171 TNENRDALIAELN
-184 STTLLADDNY
+184 STTLLADGTY
-194 GAVVMAENAIAKA
+194 GAVKMAEDAIAKA
-207 DEAFAKYKEIV
+207 DATFALFT
-218 EVDSKIATSAL
+218 KIIGTDAKVAL
-229 DKANGTATKD
+229 DALTKANGTATKG
-239 EWRDNGGEAI
+239 EWVVNGGEKI

-260 AVKNNRGDVTGTA
+260 AVKNHGIVTGTA
-273 LDGFKTTWIEGEWK
+273 LDGFKTTWIESEWK
-287 SLKDSVNTIKNDA
+287 NLNDEVNKTIKNA
-300 LAELGK
+300 AVAELGK
-306 YPNSFKGY
+306 YPNAF
-314 KYVKSDFFYYENGSD
+314 V
-329 ENDPDN
+329 ENDE
-335 GKLWVNDDVLTDQ
+335 Q
-348 AAFQAKYQEVV
+348 AFVAMYNEVV
-359 AKLRNVIARANFER
+359 EKLHNVIARANFER

-383 AKVNKVDDALKA
+383 AKVNKVDAALKA
-395 GAPFALDADND
+395 GAPFVLDADND
-406 FNLLKEQITA
+406 FTLLKEQITA
-416 MQTEISNSENRY
+416 MQTEISSSENRY
-428 MYGQDE
+428 MYSQDNFSE
-434 LSTFVTNISGVSTML
+434 FVNTISGVSTKL
-449 DAFYTELVGKARTDL
+449 DGFYTELVGKARTDL
-464 EAKLDAAQK
+464 QAKLKAAQE

-479 YEVSAKYEHESATQV
+479 YEVSAKYEHESATQK

-519 PTVQTDYKAFADR
+519 PTVQTDYKAFVDQ

-539 VDEIWGTTLSSQKQE
+539 VDEIWGTTLSSQKAE
-554 ILTHN
+554 INTHN
-559 QEAKDQIFKAIDAVR
+559 QEAKKKIFDAIDAVR

-585 TWITDDAT
+585 TWINDDAT
-593 KAAATDLKANLN
+593 KKAATDLKANLN
-605 KLFSIVNGLDDMKAE
+605 ELFSIVNGLDDMKAE

-649 IYRLTDDKVKGYLN
+649 IYRLTEDKVTGYLN
-663 STETVS
+663 STKTVS
-669 NTIYNELKA
+669 DAIYDELKEA
-678 AAKTANAKAYYF
+678 ATTANAKAYDF
-690 VQHSYNIKSID
+690 VKTNTGYGVKSIR
-701 WADDLIKTAKRN
+701 WANNLISDAKYN
-713 VKTGDRNEKMS
+713 VKTGDKNEKMS
-724 AAAAAKFKVAYGKIR
+724 AEAADKFKAAYGKIAQ
-739 EKDLTAPEGQQ
+739 KDLTAPKGEQ

-762 DRLNTY
+762 ERLYNY
-768 DVDAADFKDNILAD
+768 DINKADFKDNILAD

-787 KDGKRELPE
+787 KEGKRELPE
-796 KFIAPVETAVKAL
+796 QYIAPVETAVNAL
-809 NEELESY
+809 NNELESY
-816 TTQYEL
+816 KAQYKD
-822 IYEKKVEWNTAKA
+822 IYALKVDWNTAKA

-851 KVAAE
+851 NVTAE

-863 ELTLV
+863 ELTAV
-868 NEDLA
+868 NENLA
-873 KALENLEE
+873 KTLENLEK
-881 GCLTAKK
+881 GCLTATK
-888 CEDATNKALENYEV
+888 CQDATDKAKENYAV

-948 KNKANAELN
+948 KNKANADLN

-963 TTLKKSIDLSVKKN
+963 TTLKNSIDASVKAN
-977 EIAANKDGF
+977 TIAANKDGF

-1019 KVNVQDLVDADAD
+1019 KVDVKDLVDADAD
-1032 FQKTGDGFTFYK
+1032 FQNTGDGFTFYK

>member
-22 DFNFADPTKDAEKPG
+22 DFNFANPTVDAKEDG
-37 SDLNYNETAKAFS
+37 SALTYNETAKAFS
-50 FTVTKDDEI
+50 FTVTAEDEI
-59 TLTATGDV
+59 TLTATGAV
-67 TVKLGGAVLT
+67 TVKLNGAVLT
-77 AADGKYKATADGELT
+77 AVGGKYTATSDGTLT

-113 QAEIEKAQDKMGEAI
+113 QAEIEKAQVKMGEAI

-133 YVNYLDFYNKVQEE
+133 YVGYGDFYNAVQAEV
-147 ISKAGQKVQ
+147 SKAGQKVQ

-161 LAELKEANNV
+161 LAVLKETNSV
-171 TDDNREALIAELT
+171 TDANRVALIAELN
-184 STTLLADDNY
+184 SDVLLADGNY
-194 GAVVMAENAIAKA
+194 GAVKMAENAVAEAETTFALFNKIIDTDAK
-207 DEAFAKYKEIV
+207 EN
-218 EVDSKIATSAL
+218 AL
-229 DKANGTATKD
+229 NALTKANGVATQG
-239 EWRDNGGEAI
+239 EWMVNGGVKI

-260 AVKNNRGDVTGTA
+260 AVKNQLGIVTKVE
-273 LDGFKTTWIEGEWK
+273 LDGFKTTWIESEWK
-287 SLKDSVNTIKNDA
+287 NLNDEVNITIKNA
-300 LAELGK
+300 AVAELGK
-306 YPNSFKGY
+306 FPKAF
-314 KYVKSDFFYYENGSD
+314 V
-329 ENDPDN
+329 ENDE
-335 GKLWVNDDVLTDQ
+335 Q
-348 AAFQAKYQEVV
+348 AFIEMYQEVV
-359 AKLRNVIARANFER
+359 EKLRNVIARANFER

-383 AKVNKVDDALKA
+383 AKVNKVDAALKA
-395 GAPFALDADND
+395 GAPFVLDADND
-406 FNLLKEQITA
+406 FTLLKEQITA
-416 MQTEISNSENRY
+416 MQTEINSSENRY
-428 MYGQDE
+428 MYSQDNF
-434 LSTFVTNISGVSTML
+434 SDFVNTISGVSTKL
-449 DAFYTELVGKARTDL
+449 DGFYTELVGKARTDL

-473 NLTKVS
+473 NLTKVA
-479 YEVSAKYEHESATQV
+479 YEVSAKYEHESATQK

-519 PTVQTDYKAFADR
+519 PTVQTDYKAFVDQ

-539 VDEIWGTTLSSQKQE
+539 VDEIWGTTLSSQKAE
-554 ILTHN
+554 INTHN
-559 QEAKDQIFKAIDAVR
+559 QAAKKKIFDAIDAVR

-585 TWITDDAT
+585 TWINDDAT
-593 KAAATDLKANLN
+593 KKAATDLKANLN
-605 KLFSIVNGLDDMKAE
+605 ELFSIVNGLDDMKAE

-649 IYRLTDDKVKGYLN
+649 IYRLTEDKVTGYLN
-663 STETVS
+663 STKTVS
-669 NTIYNELKA
+669 DAIYDELKEA
-678 AAKTANAKAYYF
+678 ATTANDKAYDF
-690 VQHSYNIKSID
+690 VKTNTGYGVKSIR
-701 WADDLIKTAKRN
+701 WATNLISDAKRN
-713 VKTGDRNEKMS
+713 VKTGDKNEKMS
-724 AAAAAKFKVAYGKIR
+724 VEAAAKFKAAYDKIAQ
-739 EKDLTAPEGQQ
+739 KDLTAPKGEQ

-762 DRLNTY
+762 ERLYNY
-768 DVDAADFKDNILAD
+768 DINKADFKDNILAD

-787 KDGKRELPE
+787 KEGKRELPE
-796 KFIAPVETAVKAL
+796 QYIAPVETAVNAL
-809 NEELESY
+809 NKELASY
-816 TTQYEL
+816 TAQYKD
-822 IYEKKVEWNTAKA
+822 IYALKVDWNTAKA

-840 QAKVDAWEEAN
+840 QAKVDAWEKAN
-851 KVAAE
+851 NVAAE

-873 KALENLEE
+873 NTLKNLEK
-881 GCLTAKK
+881 GCLTATK
-888 CEDATNKALENYEV
+888 CQDATDKAKENYAV

-948 KNKANAELN
+948 KNKANADLN
-957 TIDGKL
+957 TIEGKL
-963 TTLKKSIDLSVKKN
+963 TDLKKSIDLSVKDN
-977 EIAANKDGF
+977 TIAANKDGF
-986 IASLTTL
+986 IAGLTTL

-1005 QAAKDADLD
+1005 EAAKDADLD

>member
-22 DFNFADPTKDAEKPG
+22 DFNFANPSVDAKEEG
-37 SDLNYNETAKAFS
+37 SALTYNETAKAFS
-50 FTVTKDDEI
+50 FTVTAEDEI

-67 TVKLGGAVLT
+67 TVKLNGSTLT
-77 AADGKYKATADGELT
+77 AVDGKYKATADGTLT

-113 QAEIEKAQDKMGEAI
+113 QAEIEKAQVKMGEAI

-133 YVNYLDFYNKVQEE
+133 YVGYGDFYNAVQAEV
-147 ISKAGQKVQ
+147 SKAGQKVQ

-161 LAELKEANNV
+161 LAVLKETNSV
-171 TDDNREALIAELT
+171 TDANRVALIAELN
-184 STTLLADDNY
+184 SDVLLADGNY
-194 GAVVMAENAIAKA
+194 GAVKMAENAVAEAETTFALFNKIIDTDAK
-207 DEAFAKYKEIV
+207 EN
-218 EVDSKIATSAL
+218 AL
-229 DKANGTATKD
+229 DALTKANGTATQG
-239 EWRDNGGEAI
+239 EWVVNGGVKI

-260 AVKNNRGDVTGTA
+260 AVKNHGIVTGTA
-273 LDGFKTTWIEGEWK
+273 LDGFKTTWIESEWNN
-287 SLKDSVNTIKNDA
+287 LNDEVNKTIKDA
-300 LAELGK
+300 AVAELGK
-306 YPNSFKGY
+306 YPNAF
-314 KYVKSDFFYYENGSD
+314 V
-329 ENDPDN
+329 ENDE
-335 GKLWVNDDVLTDQ
+335 Q
-348 AAFQAKYQEVV
+348 AFVKMYKEVV
-359 AKLRNVIARANFER
+359 EKLRNVIARANFER

-383 AKVNKVDDALKA
+383 AKVNKVDAALKA

-406 FNLLKEQITA
+406 FTLLKEQITA
-416 MQTEISNSENRY
+416 MQTEINSSENRY
-428 MYGQDE
+428 MYSQDNFSE
-434 LSTFVTNISGVSTML
+434 FVNTISGVSTKL
-449 DAFYTELVGKARTDL
+449 DGFYTELVGKARTDL
-464 EAKLDAAQK
+464 QAKLKAAQE

-479 YEVSAKYEHESATQV
+479 YEVSAKYEHESATQK

-519 PTVQTDYKAFADR
+519 PTVQTDYKAFVDQ

-539 VDEIWGTTLSSQKQE
+539 VDEIWGTTLSSQKAE

-559 QEAKDQIFKAIDAVR
+559 QAAKKQIFDAIDAVR

-585 TWITDDAT
+585 TWINDDAT
-593 KAAATDLKANLN
+593 KKAATDLKANLN
-605 KLFSIVNGLDDMKAE
+605 ELFSIVNGLDDMKAE

-649 IYRLTDDKVKGYLN
+649 IYRLTEDKVKGYLN
-663 STETVS
+663 STKTVS
-669 NTIYNELKA
+669 DAIYDELKEA
-678 AAKTANAKAYYF
+678 ATTANDKAYDF
-690 VQHSYNIKSID
+690 VKTNTGYGVKSIR
-701 WADDLIKTAKRN
+701 WATNLISDAKRN
-713 VKTGDRNEKMS
+713 VKTGDKNEKMS
-724 AAAAAKFKVAYGKIR
+724 VEAAAKFKAAYDKIAQ
-739 EKDLTAPEGQQ
+739 KDLTAPKGEQ

-762 DRLNTY
+762 ERLYNY
-768 DVDAADFKDNILAD
+768 DINKADFKDNILAD

-787 KDGKRELPE
+787 KEGKRELPE
-796 KFIAPVETAVKAL
+796 QYIAPVETAVNAL
-809 NEELESY
+809 NKELASY
-816 TTQYEL
+816 TAQYKD
-822 IYEKKVEWNTAKA
+822 IYALKVDWNTAKA

-840 QAKVDAWEEAN
+840 QAKVDAWEKAN
-851 KVAAE
+851 NVAAE

-873 KALENLEE
+873 NTLKNLEK
-881 GCLTAKK
+881 GCLTAQK
-888 CEDATNKALENYEV
+888 CEEATEKAKENYAV
-902 KMYMIQHFTEAKAN
+902 KMYMIEHFTEAKAN

-948 KNKANAELN
+948 KNKANADLN

-963 TTLKKSIDLSVKKN
+963 TTLKNSIDASVKAN
-977 EIAANKDGF
+977 TIAANKDGF

>member
-22 DFNFADPTKDAEKPG
+22 DFNFANPSVDAKEEG
-37 SDLNYNETAKAFS
+37 SALTYDETAKAFS
-50 FTVTKDDEI
+50 FDVKAEDEI

-67 TVKLGGAVLT
+67 TVKLNDAVLT
-77 AADGKYKATADGELT
+77 AVDGKYKATADGELT

-113 QAEIEKAQDKMGEAI
+113 QAEIENAQVKMGEAI

-133 YVNYLDFYNKVQEE
+133 YVDYLDFYNAVQAE
-147 ISKAGQKVQ
+147 ISKASRKVQ

-171 TDDNREALIAELT
+171 TDDNKDILIAELN
-184 STTLLADDNY
+184 SDVLLADGNY
-194 GAVVMAENAIAKA
+194 GAVKMAENAVTEA
-207 DEAFAKYKEIV
+207 DAAFALFN
-218 EVDSKIATSAL
+218 KIIGTDAKVNAL
-229 DKANGTATKD
+229 DVLTHANGTATSN
-239 EWRDNGGEAI
+239 EWYDNGRENI
-249 NNTTMFTHNLK
+249 NNTNLFTHNLK
-260 AVKNNRGDVTGTA
+260 AVKNQLGFVTGTK
-273 LDGFKTTWIEGEWK
+273 LDGFKTTWIESEWTK
-287 SLKDSVNTIKNDA
+287 LKDEVNITIKNA
-300 LAELGK
+300 AIAELNK
-306 YPNSFKGY
+306 YPNAF
-314 KYVKSDFFYYENGSD
+314 V
-329 ENDPDN
+329 ENDEQAF
-335 GKLWVNDDVLTDQ
+335 VNM
-348 AAFQAKYQEVV
+348 YQEVV

-383 AKVNKVDDALKA
+383 VKVNKVDEALKA
-395 GAPFALDADND
+395 GAPFALDEDND
-406 FNLLKEQITA
+406 FTLLKEQVTA
-416 MQTEISNSENRY
+416 MQSEISSSENRY
-428 MYGQDE
+428 IYSQADFRG
-434 LSTFVTNISGVSTML
+434 FVNTISGVSTKL
-449 DAFYTELVGKARTDL
+449 DGFYTELVGKARTDL
-464 EAKLDAAQK
+464 KAKLDAAQK

-479 YEVSAKYEHESATQV
+479 YEVSAKYEHESVTQV

-505 KLDEVKKNVAASAF
+505 KLDKVKNDVEASAF
-519 PTVQTDYKAFADR
+519 PTVQTDYKGFVDQ
-532 ISNINKK
+532 ISDINKK
-539 VDEIWGTTLSSQKQE
+539 VDEIWGTTLSEQKAE
-554 ILTHN
+554 INTHN

-585 TWITDDAT
+585 TWIKDDAT
-593 KAAATDLKANLN
+593 KDAATDLKANLN

-620 VTEAVDKMTENIKKE
+620 VTEAVDKMTENIKNE

-649 IYRLTDDKVKGYLN
+649 IYRLTEDKVNGYLDD
-663 STETVS
+663 TKTVS
-669 NTIYNELKA
+669 DAIYNELKEA
-678 AAKTANAKAYYF
+678 ARTANAKAYYF
-690 VQHSYNIKSID
+690 VQHSYKINSID
-701 WADDLIKTAKRN
+701 WANDLIDNAKRN
-713 VKTGDRNEKMS
+713 KVKPGTKNEIMS
-724 AAAAAKFKVAYGKIR
+724 AEAADKFRAAYEKIR
-739 EKDLTAPEGQQ
+739 QKDLSAPEGQQ
-750 GEGYVKIAETEI
+750 GEGYVKIAEAEI
-762 DRLNTY
+762 NRLKNY
-768 DVDAADFKDNILAD
+768 NVDAADFKDNILAD
-782 KVVKN
+782 KVVEIN
-787 KDGKRELPE
+787 GKRELPE
-796 KFIAPVETAVKAL
+796 KYIAPVETAVNAL
-809 NEELESY
+809 NDELKSY
-816 TTQYEL
+816 TDQYKL

-840 QAKVDAWEEAN
+840 QAKVNAWEEAN
-851 KVAAE
+851 KVAPE

-881 GCLTAKK
+881 GCLTASK
-888 CEDATNKALENYEV
+888 CQDATNKALENYKV
-902 KMYMIQHFTEAKAN
+902 KMYMIQNFTEAKAN

-948 KNKANAELN
+948 KNKANADLN

-963 TTLKKSIDLSVKKN
+963 TTLKSSIDASVKAN
-977 EIAANKDGF
+977 TIAANKDGF

-1019 KVNVQDLVDADAD
+1019 KVNVQDLVDADSD